1 MKNAST
7 LLKKYIKKG
16 GAFYA
21 YAVVTL
27 ATGEKLTLTSDRDF
41 MISPNSYTEQ
51 GGSDGF
57 PLGAAVSKTITLTI
71 DNIDERYSKYDFYYA
86 RIALYTETQ
95 YTEAYKDYQTLRDIN
110 NDVIKDVENDPIL
123 TFEPHIEKMQ
133 EGVFTVLN
141 PVAIG
146 DVIELT
152 AYDDMWKSDRTFST
166 QLTYPT
172 TALQLLQEVCTSC
185 GMVLGSPTFRNSDF
199 SISSAPGKT
208 TGRKIIGYIAQLAC
222 GNAVIQNGMLTIK
235 THDFS
240 AFSGIT
246 DSTKPE
252 SLKED
257 SGYHIFEDFASD
269 PDIDTD
275 NVVITGIS
283 TEVESKTGGDA
294 ETVISGT
301 DDYCIK
307 ITNPLIKGKEQT
319 VVNSIGEILVGVT
332 LRKFS
337 GDFFPN
343 PTVEFMDL
351 ACVVDR
357 KDKVYRTI
365 VTTHEFSY
373 LGGSSFSCDINSP
386 ERQAG
391 EYYSEAAEI
400 YNGIKK
406 DVASN
411 KNNISNMQ
419 NAIELLNTTLEN
431 AAGMYESN
439 AKQPDGSVVSF
450 IHDKPTLAESK
461 VVIKVTAEA
470 IGLSNDGGKTYPY
483 GIILTGDLIA
493 RILYTVGINADYI
506 NAGTITGDRISGG
519 MITGTI
525 YRSSGENEGDGTK
538 RYLTIDS
545 GGIDF
550 GSSAY
555 NESEPK
561 SVLSSIKC
569 GGEFSGDNSLYVDQA
584 FHSNSIGG
592 YDGIIKFRMRDR
604 ATGKKYTAM
613 SLTRERQYKNL
624 NILSMNGRIY
634 VKDGGLDSDKN
645 QIKGGILW
653 EDNNG
658 RSNYGIG
665 PHQSGSYSSGNYC
678 DATQVWGALYCQ
690 SLLVS
695 GQKSRIV
702 DTDNYGTRAM
712 YCYEMASPIFGDIGE
727 AKLDESGKCAV
738 SIDDIF
744 SSVSDTNL
752 QYQVFLQKEGE
763 GDLWVAEKHPEYFL
777 ICGTPNLSFSWEVK
791 CRQSD
796 FKDLRMEEDI
806 SYMEKDNID
815 YEEEGNRVLM
825 DYLAIQEEI

>member
-7 LLKKYIKKG
+7 LLKKYIKTG

-86 RIALYTETQ
+86 RIALYTE
-95 YTEAYKDYQTLRDIN
+95 ADIDYQTLRDIN
-110 NDVIKDVENDPIL
+110 NDVVKDIKNDPIL
-123 TFEPHIEKMQ
+123 TIEPHVERMQ
-133 EGVFTVLN
+133 EGAFTVLE

-152 AYDDMWKSDRTFST
+152 AYDDMWKSDRTFTT

-199 SISSAPGKT
+199 SISSVPEKT

-252 SLKED
+252 SLQED
-257 SGYHIFEDFASD
+257 SGYHIFEDFSSD

-283 TEVESKTGGDA
+283 TEVESETGVDA

-319 VVNSIGEILVGVT
+319 VINSIAEILVGVT

-365 VTTHEFSY
+365 VTTHEFEY
-373 LGGSSFSCDINSP
+373 LGGSKFSCDINSP
-386 ERQAG
+386 SRQAG

-406 DVASN
+406 DVANN
-411 KNNISNMQ
+411 KKNVANMQ

-439 AKQPDGSVVSF
+439 AKQEDGSVVSF

-519 MITGTI
+519 TITGTI
-525 YRSSGENEGDGTK
+525 YRSAGTNEGDGTK

-545 GGIDF
+545 AGIEF

-555 NESEPK
+555 NESKPK
-561 SVLSSIKC
+561 YKLSGIKC
-569 GGEFSGDNSLYVDQA
+569 GGEVTGDRTLYVDQY
-584 FHSNSIGG
+584 FDSSSSGG
-592 YDGIIKFRMRDR
+592 FSGNIKFRMIDKS
-604 ATGKKYTAM
+604 TLKKYTAM
-613 SLTRERQYKNL
+613 SLTRGVPNDKL

-645 QIKGGILW
+645 QIKGGVLW
-653 EDNNG
+653 EDDSH

-665 PHQSGSYSSGNYC
+665 PHQSTSYNSGNHC
-678 DATQVWGALYCQ
+678 DATQVWGALYCE

-695 GQKSRIV
+695 GYKKRIV
-702 DTDNYGTRAM
+702 ETDNYGTRSM

-727 AKLDESGKCAV
+727 AKLDESGKCAI

-791 CRQSD
+791 CRQTD
-796 FKDLRMEEDI
+796 FKDIRMEEDI
-806 SYMEKDNID
+806 SYVEEDNID

>member
-7 LLKKYIKKG
+7 LLKKYIKTG

-51 GGSDGF
+51 DGSDGF
-57 PLGAAVSKTITLTI
+57 PLGVAVSKTITLTI

-86 RIALYTETQ
+86 RIALH
-95 YTEAYKDYQTLRDIN
+95 TEADIDYQTLRDIN
-110 NDVIKDVENDPIL
+110 NDVVKDIENDPIL
-123 TFEPHIEKMQ
+123 TFEPHIERMQ

-172 TALQLLQEVCTSC
+172 TALQLLQEVCTFC

-199 SISSAPGKT
+199 SINSVPEKT

-257 SGYHIFEDFASD
+257 SGYHIFEDFSSD

-283 TEVESKTGGDA
+283 TEVESETGGDA

-307 ITNPLIKGKEQT
+307 ITNPLIRGKEQT
-319 VVNSIGEILVGVT
+319 VVNSIAEILVGVT
-332 LRKFS
+332 LRRFS

-365 VTTHEFSY
+365 VTTHEFEY
-373 LGGSSFSCDINSP
+373 LGGSKFSCDINSP
-386 ERQAG
+386 SRQAG

-439 AKQPDGSVVSF
+439 VKQEDGSVVSF

-506 NAGTITGDRISGG
+506 ISGRISSKTGKVFFDLDNNVLSCNKIVSSEDGTSSDITSVIGASYVGGDTDTSGYKVHGLNTFHPGMSRYGIVIQPGNNDEIPTIITGGDSFSVKTRRNKSSDIRSGG
-519 MITGTI
+519 MQLTKNGYMFLAGGCSDSLFSDSWIESNANNSQYGNIVIQPRYTISGSTYKSNGMVNINGPVNMRGSNFSITGNLTV
-525 YRSSGENEGDGTK
+525 SGSKN
-538 RYLTIDS
+538 R
-545 GGIDF
+545 
-550 GSSAY
+550 
-555 NESEPK
+555 
-561 SVLSSIKC
+561 V
-569 GGEFSGDNSLYVDQA
+569 VD
-584 FHSNSIGG
+584 
-592 YDGIIKFRMRDR
+592 
-604 ATGKKYTAM
+604 T
-613 SLTRERQYKNL
+613 E
-624 NILSMNGRIY
+624 
-634 VKDGGLDSDKN
+634 
-645 QIKGGILW
+645 
-653 EDNNG
+653 
-658 RSNYGIG
+658 NYGKR
-665 PHQSGSYSSGNYC
+665 
-678 DATQVWGALYCQ
+678 
-690 SLLVS
+690 LL
-695 GQKSRIV
+695 
-702 DTDNYGTRAM
+702 N
-712 YCYEMASPIFGDIGE
+712 CYETPSPMFGDVGE
-727 AKLDESGKCAV
+727 GITDDSGKCYIN
-738 SIDDIF
+738 IDPIF
-744 SSVSDTNL
+744 LETIANGCK
-752 QYQVFLQKEGE
+752 YQVFLQKNGE
-763 GDLWVAEKHPEYFL
+763 GDIWVEERYQTYFVVR
-777 ICGTPNLSFSWEVK
+777 GTANLKFSWEIK
-791 CRQSD
+791 ALQKEYEYERINQYSA
-796 FKDLRMEEDI
+796 EEDGT
-806 SYMEKDNID
+806 ID
-815 YEEEGNRVLM
+815 YGDIGVMMYQEYLEEMQVEV
-825 DYLAIQEEI
+825 

>member
-27 ATGEKLTLTSDRDF
+27 STGEKLTLTSDRDF

-57 PLGAAVSKTITLTI
+57 PLGVAVSKTITLTI

-86 RIALYTETQ
+86 RIALYTE
-95 YTEAYKDYQTLRDIN
+95 ADIDYQTL
-110 NDVIKDVENDPIL
+110 
-123 TFEPHIEKMQ
+123 EPHIERMQ

-199 SISSAPGKT
+199 SISSAPEKT

-252 SLKED
+252 SLKAD
-257 SGYHIFEDFASD
+257 SGYHIFEDFSTD

-283 TEVESKTGGDA
+283 TEVESETGGEA

-307 ITNPLIKGKEQT
+307 ITNPLIKGKEQA
-319 VVNSIGEILVGVT
+319 VVNSIAELLVGVT

-439 AKQPDGSVVSF
+439 SKQPDGSVVSF

-506 NAGTITGDRISGG
+506 ISGK
-519 MITGTI
+519 I
-525 YRSSGENEGDGTK
+525 SSKNGAVYFDLDNNE
-538 RYLTIDS
+538 I
-545 GGIDF
+545 
-550 GSSAY
+550 AC
-555 NESEPK
+555 
-561 SVLSSIKC
+561 SSIVQPGKYIIN
-569 GGEFSGDNSLYVDQA
+569 GVTYQNLRVEFQRAKYEQNFEYGIA
-584 FHSNSIGG
+584 FSKKDAAE
-592 YDGIIKFRMRDR
+592 DGIII
-604 ATGKKYTAM
+604 TPAM
-613 SLTRERQYKNL
+613 SNSDVNK
-624 NILSMNGRIY
+624 ISF
-634 VKDGGLDSDKN
+634 GGSGL
-645 QIKGGILW
+645 QINYEGSAKGQMKFEKPSEPSSSIITTLGGIKIGFPK
-653 EDNNG
+653 NN
-658 RSNYGIG
+658 SMM
-665 PHQSGSYSSGNYC
+665 
-678 DATQVWGALYCQ
+678 
-690 SLLVS
+690 
-695 GQKSRIV
+695 IV
-702 DTDNYGTRAM
+702 DTYYACLQVNSGGAINMNQNGVNIGGKTVTCTGKFVVNGTKNRNVKTEDYGDRLQ
-712 YCYEMASPIFGDIGE
+712 YCYEMASPYFGDIGQG
-727 AKLDESGKCAV
+727 KTDENGYAY
-738 SIDDIF
+738 IDISDIF
-744 SSVSDTNL
+744 SETVRTDL
-752 QYQVFLQKEGE
+752 QYQVFLQKEGN
-763 GDLWVAEKHPEYFL
+763 GDIWIEEKEPTYF
-777 ICGTPNLSFSWEVK
+777 CVKGTPNLDFAWEIK
-791 CRQSD
+791 AKQ
-796 FKDLRMEEDI
+796 K
-806 SYMEKDNID
+806 D
-815 YEEEGNRVLM
+815 YEFERLEMNDTDPELSEPNYEKEGQSLVEEYINSTEVV
-825 DYLAIQEEI
+825 EI

>member
-7 LLKKYIKKG
+7 LLKKYIKTG

-86 RIALYTETQ
+86 RIALYTE
-95 YTEAYKDYQTLRDIN
+95 ADIDYQTLRDIN
-110 NDVIKDVENDPIL
+110 NDVVKDIENDPIL
-123 TFEPHIEKMQ
+123 TIEPHIERMQ
-133 EGVFTVLN
+133 EGVFTVLE

-152 AYDDMWKSDRTFST
+152 AYDDMWKSDRTFTT

-199 SISSAPGKT
+199 SISSVPEKT

-257 SGYHIFEDFASD
+257 SGYHIFEDFSSD

-283 TEVESKTGGDA
+283 TEAESETGGDA

-319 VVNSIGEILVGVT
+319 VVNSIAEILVGVT

-365 VTTHEFSY
+365 VTTHEFAY

-386 ERQAG
+386 SRQAG

-406 DVASN
+406 DVANN
-411 KNNISNMQ
+411 KKNVANMQ

-439 AKQPDGSVVSF
+439 VKQPDGSVVSF

-506 NAGTITGDRISGG
+506 ISGKISSKNG
-519 MITGTI
+519 IVYFDLDNNEIACSSIVQPGKYIINGVTYQNLRVEFQRAKYEQNFEYGVAFSKKDATDDGVIITPAMSDSEANKISFGG
-525 YRSSGENEGDGTK
+525 SGLSLKYGSGRNGQIRFQKPSDGTSGVLGGINIGFSTK
-538 RYLTIDS
+538 NNSMVIVDTYYAGIQVDS
-545 GGIDF
+545 GGAVSMNKD
-550 GSSAY
+550 G
-555 NESEPK
+555 
-561 SVLSSIKC
+561 VR
-569 GGEFSGDNSLYVDQA
+569 
-584 FHSNSIGG
+584 IGG
-592 YDGIIKFRMRDR
+592 KTVTCAGKFVVNGTKNRNVKTKDYGDR
-604 ATGKKYTAM
+604 
-613 SLTRERQYKNL
+613 LQ
-624 NILSMNGRIY
+624 
-634 VKDGGLDSDKN
+634 
-645 QIKGGILW
+645 
-653 EDNNG
+653 
-658 RSNYGIG
+658 
-665 PHQSGSYSSGNYC
+665 
-678 DATQVWGALYCQ
+678 
-690 SLLVS
+690 
-695 GQKSRIV
+695 
-702 DTDNYGTRAM
+702 
-712 YCYEMASPIFGDIGE
+712 YCYEMASPYFGDIGQG
-727 AKLDESGKCAV
+727 KTDENGYAY
-738 SIDDIF
+738 IDISDIF
-744 SSVSDTNL
+744 SETVRTDL
-752 QYQVFLQKEGE
+752 QYQVFLQKEGNGDIWIEEKEPTYFCVKGSPNLDFAWEIKAKQKDYEFERLEINDTDSEFGEPNYEKE
-763 GDLWVAEKHPEYFL
+763 GQSLIEEYINSTEVAE
-777 ICGTPNLSFSWEVK
+777 I
-791 CRQSD
+791 
-796 FKDLRMEEDI
+796 
-806 SYMEKDNID
+806 
-815 YEEEGNRVLM
+815 
-825 DYLAIQEEI
+825 

>member
-1 MKNAST
+1 MKNASS
-7 LLKKYIKKG
+7 LLKKYIKTG

-57 PLGAAVSKTITLTI
+57 PLGVAVSKTITLTI

-86 RIALYTETQ
+86 RIALYTE
-95 YTEAYKDYQTLRDIN
+95 ADIDYQTLRDIN
-110 NDVIKDVENDPIL
+110 
-123 TFEPHIEKMQ
+123 FEPHIERMQ

-185 GMVLGSPTFRNSDF
+185 GMVLGSPIFRNSDF
-199 SISSAPGKT
+199 SISSAPEKT

-257 SGYHIFEDFASD
+257 SGYHIFEDFSSD

-283 TEVESKTGGDA
+283 TEVESETGGEA

-319 VVNSIGEILVGVT
+319 VVNSIAEILVGVT
-332 LRKFS
+332 LRRFS

-351 ACVVDR
+351 ACVIDR

-506 NAGTITGDRISGG
+506 ISGK
-519 MITGTI
+519 I
-525 YRSSGENEGDGTK
+525 SSKNGAVYFDLDNNE
-538 RYLTIDS
+538 I
-545 GGIDF
+545 
-550 GSSAY
+550 AC
-555 NESEPK
+555 
-561 SVLSSIKC
+561 SSIVQPGKYIIN
-569 GGEFSGDNSLYVDQA
+569 GVTYQNLRVEFQRATWEQNFEYGIA
-584 FHSNSIGG
+584 FSKKDAPE
-592 YDGIIKFRMRDR
+592 DGIII
-604 ATGKKYTAM
+604 TPAM
-613 SLTRERQYKNL
+613 SDRDVNK
-624 NILSMNGRIY
+624 ISF
-634 VKDGGLDSDKN
+634 GGSGL
-645 QIKGGILW
+645 QINYEGSAKGQMKFEKPSEPSSSIITTLGGIKIGFPK
-653 EDNNG
+653 NN
-658 RSNYGIG
+658 SMM
-665 PHQSGSYSSGNYC
+665 
-678 DATQVWGALYCQ
+678 
-690 SLLVS
+690 
-695 GQKSRIV
+695 IV
-702 DTDNYGTRAM
+702 DTYYACLQVNSGGAITMNQNGVNIGGKTVTCTGKFVVNGTKNRNVKTEYYGDRLQ
-712 YCYEMASPIFGDIGE
+712 YCYEMASPYFGDIGQ
-727 AKLDESGKCAV
+727 GKTDGNGYAY
-738 SIDDIF
+738 IDISDIF
-744 SSVSDTNL
+744 SETVRTDL
-752 QYQVFLQKEGE
+752 QYQVFLQKEGN
-763 GDLWVAEKHPEYFL
+763 GDIWIEEKEPTYF
-777 ICGTPNLSFSWEVK
+777 CVKGTPNLEFAWEIK
-791 CRQSD
+791 AKQ
-796 FKDLRMEEDI
+796 K
-806 SYMEKDNID
+806 D
-815 YEEEGNRVLM
+815 YEFERLEINDTDPELGEPNYEKEGQSLIEEYINSTEVV
-825 DYLAIQEEI
+825 EI

>member
-1 MKNAST
+1 MKNASA
-7 LLKKYIKKG
+7 LLKKYIKTG

-57 PLGAAVSKTITLTI
+57 PLGVAVSKTITLTI

-86 RIALYTETQ
+86 RIALYTE
-95 YTEAYKDYQTLRDIN
+95 ADIDYQTLRDIN

-123 TFEPHIEKMQ
+123 TFEPHIERMQ

-199 SISSAPGKT
+199 SISSAPEKT

-283 TEVESKTGGDA
+283 TEVESETGGEA

-307 ITNPLIKGKEQT
+307 ITNPLIKGKEQI
-319 VVNSIGEILVGVT
+319 VVNSIAEILVGVT

-365 VTTHEFSY
+365 VTTHEFLY

-411 KNNISNMQ
+411 KKNVDNMQ
-419 NAIELLNTTLEN
+419 KAIELLNTTLEN

-506 NAGTITGDRISGG
+506 ISGK
-519 MITGTI
+519 I
-525 YRSSGENEGDGTK
+525 SSKNGAVYFDLDNNE
-538 RYLTIDS
+538 I
-545 GGIDF
+545 
-550 GSSAY
+550 AC
-555 NESEPK
+555 
-561 SVLSSIKC
+561 SSIVQPGKYIIN
-569 GGEFSGDNSLYVDQA
+569 GVTYQNLRVEFQ
-584 FHSNSIGG
+584 
-592 YDGIIKFRMRDR
+592 R
-604 ATGKKYTAM
+604 AKY
-613 SLTRERQYKNL
+613 EQNF
-624 NILSMNGRIY
+624 
-634 VKDGGLDSDKN
+634 
-645 QIKGGILW
+645 
-653 EDNNG
+653 E
-658 RSNYGIG
+658 
-665 PHQSGSYSSGNYC
+665 
-678 DATQVWGALYCQ
+678 
-690 SLLVS
+690 
-695 GQKSRIV
+695 
-702 DTDNYGTRAM
+702 
-712 YCYEMASPIFGDIGE
+712 
-727 AKLDESGKCAV
+727 
-738 SIDDIF
+738 
-744 SSVSDTNL
+744 
-752 QYQVFLQKEGE
+752 
-763 GDLWVAEKHPEYFL
+763 
-777 ICGTPNLSFSWEVK
+777 
-791 CRQSD
+791 
-796 FKDLRMEEDI
+796 
-806 SYMEKDNID
+806 
-815 YEEEGNRVLM
+815 
-825 DYLAIQEEI
+825 

>member
-1 MKNAST
+1 MKNASA
-7 LLKKYIKKG
+7 LLKKYIKTG

-57 PLGAAVSKTITLTI
+57 PLGVAVSKTITLTI

-86 RIALYTETQ
+86 RIALYTE
-95 YTEAYKDYQTLRDIN
+95 ADIDYQTL
-110 NDVIKDVENDPIL
+110 
-123 TFEPHIEKMQ
+123 EPHIERMQ

-199 SISSAPGKT
+199 SISSAPEKT

-283 TEVESKTGGDA
+283 TEVESETGGEA

-319 VVNSIGEILVGVT
+319 VVNSIAEILVGVT

-406 DVASN
+406 DVVIN

-506 NAGTITGDRISGG
+506 ISGK
-519 MITGTI
+519 I
-525 YRSSGENEGDGTK
+525 SSKNGIVYFDLDNNE
-538 RYLTIDS
+538 I
-545 GGIDF
+545 
-550 GSSAY
+550 AC
-555 NESEPK
+555 
-561 SVLSSIKC
+561 SSIVQPGKYIVN
-569 GGEFSGDNSLYVDQA
+569 GVAYQNLRVEFQRAKYEQNFEYGIA
-584 FHSNSIGG
+584 FSKKDAPE
-592 YDGIIKFRMRDR
+592 DGIIITPAMSNSDVNKISFGGSGLQINYDGSAKGQLKFEKPSEKPPSLITTLGGIKVGFTKNNSMMVVDTYY
-604 ATGKKYTAM
+604 ACLQLNSGGAITMNQNGVNIGGKTVTCTGKFVVNGT
-613 SLTRERQYKNL
+613 KNR
-624 NILSMNGRIY
+624 N
-634 VKDGGLDSDKN
+634 VKT
-645 QIKGGILW
+645 
-653 EDNNG
+653 ED
-658 RSNYGIG
+658 YGDRL
-665 PHQSGSYSSGNYC
+665 Q
-678 DATQVWGALYCQ
+678 
-690 SLLVS
+690 
-695 GQKSRIV
+695 
-702 DTDNYGTRAM
+702 
-712 YCYEMASPIFGDIGE
+712 YCYEMASPYFGDIGQ
-727 AKLDESGKCAV
+727 GKTDGNGYAY
-738 SIDDIF
+738 IDISDIF
-744 SSVSDTNL
+744 SETVRTDL
-752 QYQVFLQKEGE
+752 QYQVFLQKEGN
-763 GDLWVAEKHPEYFL
+763 GDIWIEEKEPTYF
-777 ICGTPNLSFSWEVK
+777 CVKGTPNLEFAWEIK
-791 CRQSD
+791 AKQKGYEFERLEMNDTDSEFGEPNYEKEGQS
-796 FKDLRMEEDI
+796 LIEEYI
-806 SYMEKDNID
+806 NSTE
-815 YEEEGNRVLM
+815 VV
-825 DYLAIQEEI
+825 EI

>member
-7 LLKKYIKKG
+7 LLKKYIKTG

-57 PLGAAVSKTITLTI
+57 PLGVAVSKTITLTI

-86 RIALYTETQ
+86 RIALYTE
-95 YTEAYKDYQTLRDIN
+95 ADIDYQTHRDIS
-110 NDVIKDVENDPIL
+110 NDVAKDVENDPIL
-123 TFEPHIEKMQ
+123 TFEPHIERMQ

-199 SISSAPGKT
+199 SISSAPEKT

-240 AFSGIT
+240 AFSSIT
-246 DSTKPE
+246 DNTKPE

-257 SGYHIFEDFASD
+257 SGYHIFEDFPSD

-283 TEVESKTGGDA
+283 TEVESETGGEA

-319 VVNSIGEILVGVT
+319 VVNSIAELLVGVK

-411 KNNISNMQ
+411 KKNVDNMQ
-419 NAIELLNTTLEN
+419 KAIELLNTTLEN
-431 AAGMYESN
+431 ASGMYESN

-506 NAGTITGDRISGG
+506 ISGK
-519 MITGTI
+519 I
-525 YRSSGENEGDGTK
+525 SSKNGAVYFDLDNNE
-538 RYLTIDS
+538 I
-545 GGIDF
+545 
-550 GSSAY
+550 AC
-555 NESEPK
+555 
-561 SVLSSIKC
+561 SSIVQPGKYIIN
-569 GGEFSGDNSLYVDQA
+569 GVTYQNLRVEFQRATWEQNFEYGIA
-584 FHSNSIGG
+584 FSKKDAPE
-592 YDGIIKFRMRDR
+592 DGIII
-604 ATGKKYTAM
+604 TPAM
-613 SLTRERQYKNL
+613 SDRDVNK
-624 NILSMNGRIY
+624 ISF
-634 VKDGGLDSDKN
+634 GGSGL
-645 QIKGGILW
+645 QINYEGSAKGQMKFEKPSEPSSSIITTLGGIKIGFPK
-653 EDNNG
+653 NN
-658 RSNYGIG
+658 SMM
-665 PHQSGSYSSGNYC
+665 
-678 DATQVWGALYCQ
+678 
-690 SLLVS
+690 
-695 GQKSRIV
+695 IV
-702 DTDNYGTRAM
+702 DTYYACLQVNSGGAITMNQNGVNIGGKTVTCTGKFVVNGTKNRNVKTEYYGDRLQ
-712 YCYEMASPIFGDIGE
+712 YCYEMASPYFGDIGQ
-727 AKLDESGKCAV
+727 GKTDGNGYAY
-738 SIDDIF
+738 IDISDIF
-744 SSVSDTNL
+744 SETVRTDL
-752 QYQVFLQKEGE
+752 QYQVFLQKEGN
-763 GDLWVAEKHPEYFL
+763 GDIWIEEKEPTYF
-777 ICGTPNLSFSWEVK
+777 CVKGTPNLEFAWEIK
-791 CRQSD
+791 AKQ
-796 FKDLRMEEDI
+796 K
-806 SYMEKDNID
+806 D
-815 YEEEGNRVLM
+815 YEFERLEINDTDPELGEPNYEKEGQSLIEEYINSTEVV
-825 DYLAIQEEI
+825 EI

>member
-7 LLKKYIKKG
+7 LLKRYIKTG

-27 ATGEKLTLTSDRDF
+27 ATGEKLTLTSDNDF

-86 RIALYTETQ
+86 RIALYTE
-95 YTEAYKDYQTLRDIN
+95 ADIDYQTLRDIN
-110 NDVIKDVENDPIL
+110 NDVVKDIENDPIL
-123 TFEPHIEKMQ
+123 TIEPHIERMQ
-133 EGVFTVLN
+133 EGVFTVLE

-152 AYDDMWKSDRTFST
+152 AYDDMWKSDRTFTT

-199 SISSAPGKT
+199 SISSVPEKT

-252 SLKED
+252 SLQED
-257 SGYHIFEDFASD
+257 SGYHIFEDFSSD

-283 TEVESKTGGDA
+283 TEVESETGGDA

-319 VVNSIGEILVGVT
+319 VVNSIAEILVGVT

-365 VTTHEFSY
+365 VTTHEFEY
-373 LGGSSFSCDINSP
+373 LGGSKFSCDINSP
-386 ERQAG
+386 SRQAG
-391 EYYSEAAEI
+391 EYYSEAAGI

-406 DVASN
+406 DVANN
-411 KNNISNMQ
+411 KKNVANMQ

-439 AKQPDGSVVSF
+439 VKQSDGSVVSF

-506 NAGTITGDRISGG
+506 NSGTITGDRISGG

-525 YRSSGENEGDGTK
+525 YRSSGVNEGDGTK
-538 RYLTIDS
+538 RYLTLDS
-545 GGIDF
+545 AGIEF
-550 GSSAY
+550 GSSQY

-561 SVLSSIKC
+561 YKLSRIKC
-569 GGEFSGDNSLYVDQA
+569 GGEVTGDTTLYVDQY
-584 FHSNSIGG
+584 FDSSSYGG
-592 YDGIIKFRMRDR
+592 SDGKISFRMLDK
-604 ATGKKYTAM
+604 ATGKNYTAM
-613 SLTRERQYKNL
+613 SLSRERLNSKL
-624 NILSMNGRIY
+624 NILSMKGRIY
-634 VKDGGLDSDKN
+634 VKDGGLDSDKS
-645 QIKGGILW
+645 QIKGGVLW
-653 EDNNG
+653 EDNDG
-658 RSNYGIG
+658 RSKYGIG
-665 PHQSGSYSSGNYC
+665 PHQSTSYSSGNHC
-678 DATQVWGALYCQ
+678 DATQVWGALYCE

-695 GQKSRIV
+695 GYKKRIV
-702 DTDNYGTRAM
+702 ETDNYGTRSM

-727 AKLDESGKCAV
+727 AKLDESGKCAI

-777 ICGTPNLSFSWEVK
+777 ICGTPNLSFSWEIK
-791 CRQSD
+791 CRQTD
-796 FKDLRMEEDI
+796 FKDIRMEEDI
-806 SYMEKDNID
+806 TYLERDNID

>member
-1 MKNAST
+1 MKNASA
-7 LLKKYIKKG
+7 LLKKYIKTG

-57 PLGAAVSKTITLTI
+57 PLGVAVSKTITLTI

-86 RIALYTETQ
+86 RIALYTE
-95 YTEAYKDYQTLRDIN
+95 ADIDYQTLRDIN
-110 NDVIKDVENDPIL
+110 NDVVKDIENDPIL
-123 TFEPHIEKMQ
+123 TFEPHIERMQ

-199 SISSAPGKT
+199 SISSAPEKT

-257 SGYHIFEDFASD
+257 SGYHIFEDFPSD

-283 TEVESKTGGDA
+283 TEVESETGGEA

-319 VVNSIGEILVGVT
+319 VVNSIAELLVGVT

-411 KNNISNMQ
+411 KKNVDNMQ
-419 NAIELLNTTLEN
+419 KAIELLNTTLEN

-506 NAGTITGDRISGG
+506 ISGK
-519 MITGTI
+519 I
-525 YRSSGENEGDGTK
+525 SSKNGAVYFDLDNNE
-538 RYLTIDS
+538 I
-545 GGIDF
+545 
-550 GSSAY
+550 AC
-555 NESEPK
+555 
-561 SVLSSIKC
+561 SSIVQPGKYIIN
-569 GGEFSGDNSLYVDQA
+569 GVTYQNLRVEFQRATWEQNFEYGIA
-584 FHSNSIGG
+584 FSKKDAPE
-592 YDGIIKFRMRDR
+592 DGIII
-604 ATGKKYTAM
+604 TPAM
-613 SLTRERQYKNL
+613 SDRDVNK
-624 NILSMNGRIY
+624 ISF
-634 VKDGGLDSDKN
+634 GGSGL
-645 QIKGGILW
+645 QINYEGSAKGQMKFEKPSEPSSSIITTLGGIKIGFPK
-653 EDNNG
+653 NN
-658 RSNYGIG
+658 SMM
-665 PHQSGSYSSGNYC
+665 
-678 DATQVWGALYCQ
+678 
-690 SLLVS
+690 
-695 GQKSRIV
+695 IV
-702 DTDNYGTRAM
+702 DTYYACLQVNSGGAITMNQNGVNIGGKTVTCTGKFVVNGTKNRNVKTEDYGDRLQ
-712 YCYEMASPIFGDIGE
+712 YCYEMASPYFGDIGQ
-727 AKLDESGKCAV
+727 GKTDGNGYAY
-738 SIDDIF
+738 IDISDIF
-744 SSVSDTNL
+744 SETVRTDL
-752 QYQVFLQKEGE
+752 QYQVFLQKEGN
-763 GDLWVAEKHPEYFL
+763 GDIWIEKKEPTYF
-777 ICGTPNLSFSWEVK
+777 CVKGTPNLEFSWEIK
-791 CRQSD
+791 ARQ
-796 FKDLRMEEDI
+796 K
-806 SYMEKDNID
+806 D
-815 YEEEGNRVLM
+815 YEFERLEMNGTDSEFGEPNYEKEGQNLIEEYINSTEVV
-825 DYLAIQEEI
+825 EI

>member
-1 MKNAST
+1 MKNASA

-57 PLGAAVSKTITLTI
+57 PLGVAVSKTITLTI

-86 RIALYTETQ
+86 RIALYTE
-95 YTEAYKDYQTLRDIN
+95 ADIDYQTL
-110 NDVIKDVENDPIL
+110 
-123 TFEPHIEKMQ
+123 EPHIERMQ

-199 SISSAPGKT
+199 SISSVPEKT

-257 SGYHIFEDFASD
+257 SGYHIFEDFSTD

-283 TEVESKTGGDA
+283 TEVES

-373 LGGSSFSCDINSP
+373 LGGSSFKCDINSP

-506 NAGTITGDRISGG
+506 NSGTITGDRISGG

-525 YRSSGENEGDGTK
+525 YRSSGTSVGDGSN

-550 GSSAY
+550 GSSNY
-555 NESEPK
+555 NESEP
-561 SVLSSIKC
+561 SRVNASIKC
-569 GGEFSGDNSLYVDQA
+569 GGESSNDRTMYIDRIFNTSYFSSGDGSVEFRVVDTNTQ
-584 FHSNSIGG
+584 
-592 YDGIIKFRMRDR
+592 
-604 ATGKKYTAM
+604 KKYTVM
-613 SLTRERQYKNL
+613 RLGREPNDKKL
-624 NILSMNGRIY
+624 SVLSMKGRIY
-634 VKDGGLDSDKN
+634 VKDGGLDSDKS
-645 QIKGGILW
+645 QIKGGVLW
-653 EDNNG
+653 EDDNG
-658 RSNYGIG
+658 KSNYGIG
-665 PHQSGSYSSGNYC
+665 PHQRTSHSSGNYC

-690 SLLVS
+690 SLFAS

-763 GDLWVAEKHPEYFL
+763 GDLWVAEKQPEYFL

-806 SYMEKDNID
+806 SYTEKDNID

>member
-1 MKNAST
+1 MKNASA
-7 LLKKYIKKG
+7 LLKKYIKTG

-51 GGSDGF
+51 GGNDGF
-57 PLGAAVSKTITLTI
+57 PLGVAVSKAITLTI
-71 DNIDERYSKYDFYYA
+71 DNIDGRYSKYDFYYA
-86 RIALYTETQ
+86 RIALYTE
-95 YTEAYKDYQTLRDIN
+95 ADIDYQTLRDIN
-110 NDVIKDVENDPIL
+110 
-123 TFEPHIEKMQ
+123 FEPHIERMQ
-133 EGVFTVLN
+133 EGVFTVLD

-185 GMVLGSPTFRNSDF
+185 GMVLGSPIFRNSDF
-199 SISSAPGKT
+199 SISSAPEKT

-240 AFSGIT
+240 AFSSIT

-257 SGYHIFEDFASD
+257 SGYHIFEDFSSD

-283 TEVESKTGGDA
+283 TEVESETGGEA

-411 KNNISNMQ
+411 KKNVDNMQ
-419 NAIELLNTTLEN
+419 KAIELLNTTLEN

-506 NAGTITGDRISGG
+506 ISGK
-519 MITGTI
+519 I
-525 YRSSGENEGDGTK
+525 SSKNGAVYFDLDNNE
-538 RYLTIDS
+538 I
-545 GGIDF
+545 
-550 GSSAY
+550 AC
-555 NESEPK
+555 
-561 SVLSSIKC
+561 SSIVQPGKYIVN
-569 GGEFSGDNSLYVDQA
+569 GVTYQNLRVEFQRATWEQNFEYGIA
-584 FHSNSIGG
+584 FSKKDAPE
-592 YDGIIKFRMRDR
+592 DGIII
-604 ATGKKYTAM
+604 TPAM
-613 SLTRERQYKNL
+613 SDRDVNK
-624 NILSMNGRIY
+624 ISF
-634 VKDGGLDSDKN
+634 GGSGL
-645 QIKGGILW
+645 QINYEGSAKGQMKFEKPSEPSSSIITTLGGIKIGFPK
-653 EDNNG
+653 NN
-658 RSNYGIG
+658 SMM
-665 PHQSGSYSSGNYC
+665 
-678 DATQVWGALYCQ
+678 
-690 SLLVS
+690 
-695 GQKSRIV
+695 IV
-702 DTDNYGTRAM
+702 DTYYACLQVNSGGAINMNQNGVNIGGKTVTCTGKFVVNGTKNRNVKTEYYGDRLQ
-712 YCYEMASPIFGDIGE
+712 YCYEMASPYFGDIGQ
-727 AKLDESGKCAV
+727 GKTDGNGYAY
-738 SIDDIF
+738 IDISDIF
-744 SSVSDTNL
+744 SETVRTDL
-752 QYQVFLQKEGE
+752 QYQVFLQKEGN
-763 GDLWVAEKHPEYFL
+763 GDIWIEEKEPTYF
-777 ICGTPNLSFSWEVK
+777 CVKGTPNLEFAWEIK
-791 CRQSD
+791 AKQ
-796 FKDLRMEEDI
+796 K
-806 SYMEKDNID
+806 D
-815 YEEEGNRVLM
+815 YEFERLEINDTDSEFGEPNYEKEGQSLIEEYINSTEVV
-825 DYLAIQEEI
+825 EI

>member
-7 LLKKYIKKG
+7 LLKKYIKTG

-57 PLGAAVSKTITLTI
+57 PLGVAVSKTITLTI

-86 RIALYTETQ
+86 RIALYTE
-95 YTEAYKDYQTLRDIN
+95 ADIDYQTLRYIN
-110 NDVIKDVENDPIL
+110 NDVVKDVENDPIL
-123 TFEPHIEKMQ
+123 TFEPHIERMQ

-172 TALQLLQEVCTSC
+172 TALQLLQEVCTFC
-185 GMVLGSPTFRNSDF
+185 GMVLGSPIFRNSDF
-199 SISSAPGKT
+199 SISSAPEKT

-257 SGYHIFEDFASD
+257 SGYHIFEDFPSD

-283 TEVESKTGGDA
+283 TEVESETGGEA

-319 VVNSIGEILVGVT
+319 VVNSIAEILVGVT

-411 KNNISNMQ
+411 KKNVDNMQ
-419 NAIELLNTTLEN
+419 KAIELLNTTLEN

-461 VVIKVTAEA
+461 VVIKVTSEA

-506 NAGTITGDRISGG
+506 ISGK
-519 MITGTI
+519 I
-525 YRSSGENEGDGTK
+525 SSKNGAVYFDLDNNE
-538 RYLTIDS
+538 I
-545 GGIDF
+545 
-550 GSSAY
+550 AC
-555 NESEPK
+555 
-561 SVLSSIKC
+561 SSIVQPGKYIIN
-569 GGEFSGDNSLYVDQA
+569 GVTYQNLRVEFQRATWEQNFEYGIA
-584 FHSNSIGG
+584 FSKKDAPE
-592 YDGIIKFRMRDR
+592 DGIII
-604 ATGKKYTAM
+604 TPAM
-613 SLTRERQYKNL
+613 SDRDVNK
-624 NILSMNGRIY
+624 ISF
-634 VKDGGLDSDKN
+634 GGSGL
-645 QIKGGILW
+645 QINYEGSAKGQMKFEKPSEPSSSIITTLGGIKIGFPK
-653 EDNNG
+653 NN
-658 RSNYGIG
+658 SMM
-665 PHQSGSYSSGNYC
+665 
-678 DATQVWGALYCQ
+678 
-690 SLLVS
+690 
-695 GQKSRIV
+695 IV
-702 DTDNYGTRAM
+702 DTYYACLQVNSGGAITMNQNGVNIGGKTVTCTGKFVVNGTKNRNVKTEDYGDRLQ
-712 YCYEMASPIFGDIGE
+712 YCYEMASPYFGDIGQ
-727 AKLDESGKCAV
+727 GKTDGNGYAYIDV
-738 SIDDIF
+738 SDIF
-744 SSVSDTNL
+744 SETVRTDL
-752 QYQVFLQKEGE
+752 QYQVFLQKEGN
-763 GDLWVAEKHPEYFL
+763 GDIWIEEKEPTYF
-777 ICGTPNLSFSWEVK
+777 CVKGTPNLEFAWEIK
-791 CRQSD
+791 AKQKGYEFERLEMNDTDSEFGEPNYEKEGQS
-796 FKDLRMEEDI
+796 LIEEYI
-806 SYMEKDNID
+806 NSTE
-815 YEEEGNRVLM
+815 VV
-825 DYLAIQEEI
+825 EI

>member
-7 LLKKYIKKG
+7 LLKKYIKTG

-86 RIALYTETQ
+86 RIALYTE
-95 YTEAYKDYQTLRDIN
+95 ADIDYQTLRDIN
-110 NDVIKDVENDPIL
+110 NDVVKDIENDPIL
-123 TFEPHIEKMQ
+123 TIEPHIERMQ
-133 EGVFTVLN
+133 EGVFTVLE

-152 AYDDMWKSDRTFST
+152 AYDDMWKSDRTFNT

-199 SISSAPGKT
+199 SISSVPEKA
-208 TGRKIIGYIAQLAC
+208 TGRKIIGYIAQIAC

-257 SGYHIFEDFASD
+257 SGYHIFEDFSSD

-283 TEVESKTGGDA
+283 TEAESETGGDA

-319 VVNSIGEILVGVT
+319 VVNSIAEILVGVT

-365 VTTHEFSY
+365 VTTHEFEY
-373 LGGSSFSCDINSP
+373 LGGSKFSCDINSP
-386 ERQAG
+386 SRQAG

-406 DVASN
+406 DVANN
-411 KNNISNMQ
+411 KKNVANMQ

-439 AKQPDGSVVSF
+439 VKQSDGSVVSF

-506 NAGTITGDRISGG
+506 ISGRISSKTGKVFFDLDNNVLSCNKIVSSEDGTSSDITSVIGASYVGGETDTSGYKVHGLNTFHPGMSRYGIVIQPGNNDKIPTIITGGDSFSVKTRRNKSSDIRSGG
-519 MITGTI
+519 MQL
-525 YRSSGENEGDGTK
+525 TK
-538 RYLTIDS
+538 NGYMLLAGGCSDS
-545 GGIDF
+545 LFSDSWIE
-550 GSSAY
+550 SNAY
-555 NESEPK
+555 NSQYGNIIIQPRYT
-561 SVLSSIKC
+561 I
-569 GGEFSGDNSLYVDQA
+569 SGST
-584 FHSNSIGG
+584 S
-592 YDGIIKFRMRDR
+592 
-604 ATGKKYTAM
+604 
-613 SLTRERQYKNL
+613 
-624 NILSMNGRIY
+624 
-634 VKDGGLDSDKN
+634 
-645 QIKGGILW
+645 
-653 EDNNG
+653 
-658 RSNYGIG
+658 RSNGMVNING
-665 PHQSGSYSSGNYC
+665 AVNMHSSNVSISGNLTVSGSKNR
-678 DATQVWGALYCQ
+678 A
-690 SLLVS
+690 
-695 GQKSRIV
+695 V
-702 DTDNYGTRAM
+702 DTENYGKRLLN
-712 YCYEMASPIFGDIGE
+712 CYETPSPMFGDVGE
-727 AKLDESGKCAV
+727 GITDDSGKCYIN
-738 SIDDIF
+738 IDPIF
-744 SSVSDTNL
+744 LETIANGCK
-752 QYQVFLQKEGE
+752 YQVFLQKNGE
-763 GDLWVAEKHPEYFL
+763 GDIWVEERYQTYF
-777 ICGTPNLSFSWEVK
+777 IVRGTANLKFSWEIKALQKEYEYERINQYSV
-791 CRQSD
+791 
-796 FKDLRMEEDI
+796 EDDG
-806 SYMEKDNID
+806 MID
-815 YEEEGNRVLM
+815 YGDIGIMMYQEYLEEMQVEV
-825 DYLAIQEEI
+825 

>member
-86 RIALYTETQ
+86 RIALYTE
-95 YTEAYKDYQTLRDIN
+95 AYNDYQTLRDIN

-123 TFEPHIEKMQ
+123 TFDPHMERMQ

-185 GMVLGSPTFRNSDF
+185 GMVLGTPTFRNSDF

-319 VVNSIGEILVGVT
+319 VVNSIAEILVGAT

-373 LGGSSFSCDINSP
+373 LGGSSFKCDINSP

-506 NAGTITGDRISGG
+506 ISGRISSKTGKVFFDLDNNVLSCNKIVSSEDGTSSDITSVIGASYVGGSTDTSGYKVHGLNTFHPGMSRYGIVIQPGNNDEIPTIITG
-519 MITGTI
+519 
-525 YRSSGENEGDGTK
+525 GDSFSVKTRRDK
-538 RYLTIDS
+538 DSDIRS
-545 GGIDF
+545 GGIQLTKNGYMLLAGGCGDSLF
-550 GSSAY
+550 NDSWIESNAY
-555 NESEPK
+555 NSQYGNIIIQPRYTISGSTSISNGMVNINGPVNMHSSNVSISGSLTVSGSKNRAVDTESYGKRLLNCYETP
-561 SVLSSIKC
+561 SPM
-569 GGEFSGDNSLYVDQA
+569 FGDV
-584 FHSNSIGG
+584 G
-592 YDGIIKFRMRDR
+592 DGI
-604 ATGKKYTAM
+604 
-613 SLTRERQYKNL
+613 
-624 NILSMNGRIY
+624 
-634 VKDGGLDSDKN
+634 
-645 QIKGGILW
+645 
-653 EDNNG
+653 
-658 RSNYGIG
+658 
-665 PHQSGSYSSGNYC
+665 
-678 DATQVWGALYCQ
+678 
-690 SLLVS
+690 
-695 GQKSRIV
+695 
-702 DTDNYGTRAM
+702 TDN
-712 YCYEMASPIFGDIGE
+712 
-727 AKLDESGKCAV
+727 SGKCYIN
-738 SIDDIF
+738 IDPIF
-744 SSVSDTNL
+744 LETIASSCK
-752 QYQVFLQKEGE
+752 YQVFLQKNGE
-763 GDLWVAEKHPEYFL
+763 GDIWVEERCKTYF
-777 ICGTPNLSFSWEVK
+777 IVKGTANLKFSWEIKALQKEYEYERINQYSV
-791 CRQSD
+791 
-796 FKDLRMEEDI
+796 EEDNI
-806 SYMEKDNID
+806 ID
-815 YEEEGNRVLM
+815 YGDIGAMMYQKYLEEMQVEV
-825 DYLAIQEEI
+825 

>member
-7 LLKKYIKKG
+7 LLKKYIKTG

-86 RIALYTETQ
+86 RIALYTE
-95 YTEAYKDYQTLRDIN
+95 ADIDYQTLRDIN
-110 NDVIKDVENDPIL
+110 NDVVKDIENDPIL
-123 TFEPHIEKMQ
+123 TIEPHIERMQ
-133 EGVFTVLN
+133 EGVFTVLE

-152 AYDDMWKSDRTFST
+152 AYDDMWKSDRTFNT

-172 TALQLLQEVCTSC
+172 TALQLLQEVCTTC

-199 SISSAPGKT
+199 SISSVPEKT

-246 DSTKPE
+246 NSTKPE
-252 SLKED
+252 SLQED

-283 TEVESKTGGDA
+283 TEVESETGGDA

-319 VVNSIGEILVGVT
+319 VVNSIAEILVGVT

-386 ERQAG
+386 SRQAG

-431 AAGMYESN
+431 VAGMYESN
-439 AKQPDGSVVSF
+439 VKQSDGSVVSF

-506 NAGTITGDRISGG
+506 ISGK
-519 MITGTI
+519 I
-525 YRSSGENEGDGTK
+525 SSKNGSVYFDLDNNE
-538 RYLTIDS
+538 I
-545 GGIDF
+545 
-550 GSSAY
+550 AC
-555 NESEPK
+555 
-561 SVLSSIKC
+561 SSIVQPGKYIIN
-569 GGEFSGDNSLYVDQA
+569 GVTYQNLRVEFQRAIWEQKFEYGIA
-584 FHSNSIGG
+584 FSKKDAPE
-592 YDGIIKFRMRDR
+592 DGIIITPAMSDSDVNKISFGGSGLQINYEGSTKGQLKFDKPSEASSSIITTLGGIQAGFAQNNSMMVVDTYFACLQVNRGGAISMDQSGVNIVGKTVTC
-604 ATGKKYTAM
+604 TGKFVVNGT
-613 SLTRERQYKNL
+613 KNR
-624 NILSMNGRIY
+624 N
-634 VKDGGLDSDKN
+634 VKT
-645 QIKGGILW
+645 
-653 EDNNG
+653 ED
-658 RSNYGIG
+658 YGDRL
-665 PHQSGSYSSGNYC
+665 Q
-678 DATQVWGALYCQ
+678 
-690 SLLVS
+690 
-695 GQKSRIV
+695 
-702 DTDNYGTRAM
+702 
-712 YCYEMASPIFGDIGE
+712 YCYEMASPYFGDIGQG
-727 AKLDESGKCAV
+727 KTDENGYAY
-738 SIDDIF
+738 IDISDIF
-744 SSVSDTNL
+744 SETVRTDL
-752 QYQVFLQKEGE
+752 QYQVFLQKEGN
-763 GDLWVAEKHPEYFL
+763 GDIWIEEKEPTYF
-777 ICGTPNLSFSWEVK
+777 CVKGSPNLDFAWEIK
-791 CRQSD
+791 AKQ
-796 FKDLRMEEDI
+796 K
-806 SYMEKDNID
+806 D
-815 YEEEGNRVLM
+815 YEFERLEMNDTDSELGEPNYEKEGQSLVEEYINSTEVV
-825 DYLAIQEEI
+825 EI

>member
-7 LLKKYIKKG
+7 LLKKYIKTG

-57 PLGAAVSKTITLTI
+57 PLGAAVSETITLTI

-86 RIALYTETQ
+86 RIALYTE
-95 YTEAYKDYQTLRDIN
+95 ADIDYQTLRDIN
-110 NDVIKDVENDPIL
+110 NDVVKDIENDPIL
-123 TFEPHIEKMQ
+123 TIEPHIERMQ
-133 EGVFTVLN
+133 EGVFTVLE

-199 SISSAPGKT
+199 SISSVPEKT

-257 SGYHIFEDFASD
+257 SGYHIFEDFSSD

-275 NVVITGIS
+275 NVVITGVS
-283 TEVESKTGGDA
+283 TEVESETGGDA

-319 VVNSIGEILVGVT
+319 VVNSIAEILVGVT

-365 VTTHEFSY
+365 VTTHEFEY
-373 LGGSSFSCDINSP
+373 LGGSKFSCDINSP
-386 ERQAG
+386 NRQAG

-439 AKQPDGSVVSF
+439 VKQEDGSVVSF

-506 NAGTITGDRISGG
+506 ISGRISSKTGKVFFDLDNNVLSCNKIVSSEDGTSSDITSVIGASYVGGSTDTSGYKVHGLNTFHPGMSRYGIVIQPGNNDEIPTIITGGDSLSVKTRRDKSSEIRSGG
-519 MITGTI
+519 MQLTKNGYMFLAGGCSDSLFSDSWIESNANNSQYGNIIIQPRYTISGSTYKSNGMVNINGPVNMRGSNFSITG
-525 YRSSGENEGDGTK
+525 
-538 RYLTIDS
+538 
-545 GGIDF
+545 
-550 GSSAY
+550 
-555 NESEPK
+555 
-561 SVLSSIKC
+561 
-569 GGEFSGDNSLYVDQA
+569 
-584 FHSNSIGG
+584 
-592 YDGIIKFRMRDR
+592 
-604 ATGKKYTAM
+604 
-613 SLTRERQYKNL
+613 SLT
-624 NILSMNGRIY
+624 
-634 VKDGGLDSDKN
+634 V
-645 QIKGGILW
+645 
-653 EDNNG
+653 
-658 RSNYGIG
+658 
-665 PHQSGSYSSGNYC
+665 SGSKNR
-678 DATQVWGALYCQ
+678 V
-690 SLLVS
+690 
-695 GQKSRIV
+695 V
-702 DTDNYGTRAM
+702 DTESYGKRLLNS
-712 YCYEMASPIFGDIGE
+712 YETPSPMFGDVGE
-727 AKLDESGKCAV
+727 GITDDSGKCYIN
-738 SIDDIF
+738 IDPIF
-744 SSVSDTNL
+744 LETIASGCK
-752 QYQVFLQKEGE
+752 YQVFLQKNGE
-763 GDLWVAEKHPEYFL
+763 GDIWVEERYQTYFVVR
-777 ICGTPNLSFSWEVK
+777 GTANLKFSWEIKALQKEYEYERINQYSV
-791 CRQSD
+791 
-796 FKDLRMEEDI
+796 EDDGI
-806 SYMEKDNID
+806 ID
-815 YEEEGNRVLM
+815 YGDIGAMMYQEYLEEMQVEV
-825 DYLAIQEEI
+825 

>member
-86 RIALYTETQ
+86 RIALYTE
-95 YTEAYKDYQTLRDIN
+95 AYNDYQTLRDIN

-123 TFEPHIEKMQ
+123 TFDPHMERMQ

-319 VVNSIGEILVGVT
+319 VVNSIAEILVGAT

-373 LGGSSFSCDINSP
+373 LGGSSFKCDINSP

-506 NAGTITGDRISGG
+506 ISGRISSKTGKVFFDLDNNVLSCNKIVSSEDGTSSDITSVIGASYVGGSTDTSGYKVHGLNTFHPGMSRYGIVIQPGNNDEIPTIITG
-519 MITGTI
+519 
-525 YRSSGENEGDGTK
+525 GDSFSVKTRRDK
-538 RYLTIDS
+538 DSDIRS
-545 GGIDF
+545 GGIQLTKNGYMLLAGGCGDSLF
-550 GSSAY
+550 NDSWIESNAY
-555 NESEPK
+555 NSQYGNIIIQPRYTISGSTSISNGMVNINGPVNMHSSDVSISGRLTVSGSKNRAVDTESYGKRLLNCYETP
-561 SVLSSIKC
+561 SPM
-569 GGEFSGDNSLYVDQA
+569 FGDV
-584 FHSNSIGG
+584 G
-592 YDGIIKFRMRDR
+592 DGI
-604 ATGKKYTAM
+604 
-613 SLTRERQYKNL
+613 
-624 NILSMNGRIY
+624 
-634 VKDGGLDSDKN
+634 
-645 QIKGGILW
+645 
-653 EDNNG
+653 
-658 RSNYGIG
+658 
-665 PHQSGSYSSGNYC
+665 
-678 DATQVWGALYCQ
+678 
-690 SLLVS
+690 
-695 GQKSRIV
+695 
-702 DTDNYGTRAM
+702 TDN
-712 YCYEMASPIFGDIGE
+712 
-727 AKLDESGKCAV
+727 SGKCYIN
-738 SIDDIF
+738 IDPIF
-744 SSVSDTNL
+744 LETIASGCK
-752 QYQVFLQKEGE
+752 YQVFLQKNGE
-763 GDLWVAEKHPEYFL
+763 GDIWVEERCKTYF
-777 ICGTPNLSFSWEVK
+777 IVKGTANLKFSWEIKALQKEYEYERINQYSV
-791 CRQSD
+791 
-796 FKDLRMEEDI
+796 EEDNI
-806 SYMEKDNID
+806 ID
-815 YEEEGNRVLM
+815 YGDIGAMMYQKYLEEMQVEV
-825 DYLAIQEEI
+825 

>member
-1 MKNAST
+1 MKNASA
-7 LLKKYIKKG
+7 LLKKYIKTG

-57 PLGAAVSKTITLTI
+57 PLGVAVSKTITLTI
-71 DNIDERYSKYDFYYA
+71 DNIDGRYSKYDFYYA
-86 RIALYTETQ
+86 RIALYTE
-95 YTEAYKDYQTLRDIN
+95 ADIDYQTLRDIN
-110 NDVIKDVENDPIL
+110 NDVVKDIENDPIL
-123 TFEPHIEKMQ
+123 TFEPHIERMQ

-152 AYDDMWKSDRTFST
+152 AYDDMWKSDRAFST

-185 GMVLGSPTFRNSDF
+185 GMVLGSPIFRNSDF
-199 SISSAPGKT
+199 SISSAPEKT

-275 NVVITGIS
+275 NVVITGIF
-283 TEVESKTGGDA
+283 TEVESETGGEA

-332 LRKFS
+332 LRRFS

-411 KNNISNMQ
+411 KKNVDNMQ
-419 NAIELLNTTLEN
+419 KAIELLNTTLEN

-506 NAGTITGDRISGG
+506 ISGK
-519 MITGTI
+519 I
-525 YRSSGENEGDGTK
+525 SSKNGAVYFDLDNNE
-538 RYLTIDS
+538 I
-545 GGIDF
+545 
-550 GSSAY
+550 AC
-555 NESEPK
+555 
-561 SVLSSIKC
+561 SSIVQPGKYIIN
-569 GGEFSGDNSLYVDQA
+569 GVTYQNLRVEFQRATWEQNFEYGIA
-584 FHSNSIGG
+584 FSKKDAPE
-592 YDGIIKFRMRDR
+592 DGIII
-604 ATGKKYTAM
+604 TPAM
-613 SLTRERQYKNL
+613 SDRDVNK
-624 NILSMNGRIY
+624 ISF
-634 VKDGGLDSDKN
+634 GGSGL
-645 QIKGGILW
+645 QINYEGSAKGQMKFEKPSEPSSSIITTLGGIKIGFPK
-653 EDNNG
+653 NN
-658 RSNYGIG
+658 SMM
-665 PHQSGSYSSGNYC
+665 
-678 DATQVWGALYCQ
+678 
-690 SLLVS
+690 
-695 GQKSRIV
+695 IV
-702 DTDNYGTRAM
+702 DTYYACLQVNSGGAITMNQNGVNIGGKTVTCTGKFVVNGTKNRNVKTEDYGDRLQ
-712 YCYEMASPIFGDIGE
+712 YCYEMASPYFGDIGQ
-727 AKLDESGKCAV
+727 GKTDGNGYAY
-738 SIDDIF
+738 IDISDIF
-744 SSVSDTNL
+744 SETVRTDL
-752 QYQVFLQKEGE
+752 QYQVFLQKEGN
-763 GDLWVAEKHPEYFL
+763 GDIWIEKKEPTYF
-777 ICGTPNLSFSWEVK
+777 CVKGTPNLEFSWEIK
-791 CRQSD
+791 ARQ
-796 FKDLRMEEDI
+796 K
-806 SYMEKDNID
+806 D
-815 YEEEGNRVLM
+815 YEFERLEMNGTDSEFGEPNYEKEGQNLIEEYINNTEVV
-825 DYLAIQEEI
+825 EV

>member
-1 MKNAST
+1 MKNASA
-7 LLKKYIKKG
+7 LLKKYIKTG

-57 PLGAAVSKTITLTI
+57 PLGVAVSKTITLTI

-86 RIALYTETQ
+86 RIALYTE
-95 YTEAYKDYQTLRDIN
+95 ADIDYQTLRYIN
-110 NDVIKDVENDPIL
+110 NDVVKDIENDPIL
-123 TFEPHIEKMQ
+123 TFEPHIERMQ

-199 SISSAPGKT
+199 SISSAPEKT

-235 THDFS
+235 THDFR

-257 SGYHIFEDFASD
+257 SGYHIFEDFPSD

-283 TEVESKTGGDA
+283 TEVESETGGEA

-319 VVNSIGEILVGVT
+319 VVNSIAEILVGVT

-351 ACVVDR
+351 ACVIDR

-411 KNNISNMQ
+411 KKNVDNMQ
-419 NAIELLNTTLEN
+419 KAIELLNTTLEN

-506 NAGTITGDRISGG
+506 ISGK
-519 MITGTI
+519 I
-525 YRSSGENEGDGTK
+525 SSKNGAVYFDLDNNE
-538 RYLTIDS
+538 I
-545 GGIDF
+545 
-550 GSSAY
+550 AC
-555 NESEPK
+555 
-561 SVLSSIKC
+561 SSIVQPGKYIIN
-569 GGEFSGDNSLYVDQA
+569 GVTYQNLRVEFQRATWEQNFEYGIA
-584 FHSNSIGG
+584 FSKKDAPE
-592 YDGIIKFRMRDR
+592 DGIII
-604 ATGKKYTAM
+604 TPAM
-613 SLTRERQYKNL
+613 SDRDVNK
-624 NILSMNGRIY
+624 ISF
-634 VKDGGLDSDKN
+634 GGSGL
-645 QIKGGILW
+645 QINYEGSAKGQMKFEKPSEPSSSIITTLGGIKIGFPK
-653 EDNNG
+653 NN
-658 RSNYGIG
+658 SMM
-665 PHQSGSYSSGNYC
+665 
-678 DATQVWGALYCQ
+678 
-690 SLLVS
+690 
-695 GQKSRIV
+695 IV
-702 DTDNYGTRAM
+702 DTYYACLQVNSGGAITMNQNGVNIGGKTVTCTGKFVVNGTKNRKVKTEDYGDRLQ
-712 YCYEMASPIFGDIGE
+712 YCYEMASPYFGDIGQ
-727 AKLDESGKCAV
+727 GKTDGNGYAY
-738 SIDDIF
+738 IDISDIF
-744 SSVSDTNL
+744 SETVRTDL
-752 QYQVFLQKEGE
+752 QYQVFLQKEGN
-763 GDLWVAEKHPEYFL
+763 GDIWIEEKEPTYF
-777 ICGTPNLSFSWEVK
+777 CVKGTPNLEFAWEIK
-791 CRQSD
+791 AKQ
-796 FKDLRMEEDI
+796 K
-806 SYMEKDNID
+806 D
-815 YEEEGNRVLM
+815 YEFERLEMNDMDSEFGEPNYEKEGQNLIEEYINSTEVV
-825 DYLAIQEEI
+825 EV

>member
-1 MKNAST
+1 MKNASS
-7 LLKKYIKKG
+7 LLKKYIKTG

-71 DNIDERYSKYDFYYA
+71 DNIDGRYSKYDFYYA
-86 RIALYTETQ
+86 RIALYTE
-95 YTEAYKDYQTLRDIN
+95 ADIDYQTLRDIN
-110 NDVIKDVENDPIL
+110 NDVVKDIENDPIL
-123 TFEPHIEKMQ
+123 TFEPHIERMQ

-141 PVAIG
+141 PVSIG

-199 SISSAPGKT
+199 SISSAPEKT

-222 GNAVIQNGMLTIK
+222 GDAVIQNGMLTIK

-252 SLKED
+252 SLKKD
-257 SGYHIFEDFASD
+257 SGYHILEDFSSD

-283 TEVESKTGGDA
+283 TEVESETGGEA

-319 VVNSIGEILVGVT
+319 VVNSIAEILVGVT

-506 NAGTITGDRISGG
+506 ISGK
-519 MITGTI
+519 I
-525 YRSSGENEGDGTK
+525 SSKNGAVYFDLDNNE
-538 RYLTIDS
+538 I
-545 GGIDF
+545 
-550 GSSAY
+550 AC
-555 NESEPK
+555 
-561 SVLSSIKC
+561 SSIVQPGKYIVN
-569 GGEFSGDNSLYVDQA
+569 GVTYQNLRVEFQRATWEQNFEYGIA
-584 FHSNSIGG
+584 FSKKDAPE
-592 YDGIIKFRMRDR
+592 DGIII
-604 ATGKKYTAM
+604 TPAM
-613 SLTRERQYKNL
+613 SDRDVNK
-624 NILSMNGRIY
+624 ISF
-634 VKDGGLDSDKN
+634 GGSGL
-645 QIKGGILW
+645 QINYEGSAKGQMKFEKPSEPSSSIITTLGGIKIGFPQ
-653 EDNNG
+653 NN
-658 RSNYGIG
+658 SMM
-665 PHQSGSYSSGNYC
+665 
-678 DATQVWGALYCQ
+678 
-690 SLLVS
+690 
-695 GQKSRIV
+695 IV
-702 DTDNYGTRAM
+702 DTYYACLQVNSGGAITMNQNGVNIGGKTVTCTGKFVVNGTKNRNVKTEDYGDRLQ
-712 YCYEMASPIFGDIGE
+712 YCYEMASPYFGDIGQ
-727 AKLDESGKCAV
+727 GKTDGNGYAY
-738 SIDDIF
+738 IDISDIF
-744 SSVSDTNL
+744 SETVRTDL
-752 QYQVFLQKEGE
+752 QYQVFLQKEGN
-763 GDLWVAEKHPEYFL
+763 GDIWIEKKEPTYF
-777 ICGTPNLSFSWEVK
+777 CVKGTPNLEFSWEIK
-791 CRQSD
+791 ARQ
-796 FKDLRMEEDI
+796 K
-806 SYMEKDNID
+806 D
-815 YEEEGNRVLM
+815 YEFERLEMNGTDSEFGEPNYEKEGQNLIEEYINNTEVV
-825 DYLAIQEEI
+825 EV

>member
-86 RIALYTETQ
+86 RIALYTET
-95 YTEAYKDYQTLRDIN
+95 YNDYQTLRDIN

-123 TFEPHIEKMQ
+123 TFDPHMERMQ

-319 VVNSIGEILVGVT
+319 VVNSIAEILVGAT

-373 LGGSSFSCDINSP
+373 LGGSSFKCDINSP

-506 NAGTITGDRISGG
+506 ISGRISSKTGKVFFDLDNNVLSCNKIVSSEDGTPSDITSVIGASYVGGSTDTSGYKVHGLNTFHPGMSRYGIVIQPGNNDEIPTIITG
-519 MITGTI
+519 
-525 YRSSGENEGDGTK
+525 GDSFSVKTRRDK
-538 RYLTIDS
+538 DSDIRS
-545 GGIDF
+545 GGIQLTKNGYMLLAGGCGDSLF
-550 GSSAY
+550 NDSWIESNAY
-555 NESEPK
+555 NSQYGNIIIQPRYTISGSTSISNGMVNINGPVNMHSSDVSISGRLTVSGSKNRAVDTESYGKRLLNCYETP
-561 SVLSSIKC
+561 SPM
-569 GGEFSGDNSLYVDQA
+569 FGDV
-584 FHSNSIGG
+584 G
-592 YDGIIKFRMRDR
+592 DGI
-604 ATGKKYTAM
+604 
-613 SLTRERQYKNL
+613 
-624 NILSMNGRIY
+624 
-634 VKDGGLDSDKN
+634 
-645 QIKGGILW
+645 
-653 EDNNG
+653 
-658 RSNYGIG
+658 
-665 PHQSGSYSSGNYC
+665 
-678 DATQVWGALYCQ
+678 
-690 SLLVS
+690 
-695 GQKSRIV
+695 
-702 DTDNYGTRAM
+702 TDN
-712 YCYEMASPIFGDIGE
+712 
-727 AKLDESGKCAV
+727 SGKCYIN
-738 SIDDIF
+738 IDPIF
-744 SSVSDTNL
+744 LETIASGCK
-752 QYQVFLQKEGE
+752 YQVFLQKNGE
-763 GDLWVAEKHPEYFL
+763 GDIWVEERCKTYF
-777 ICGTPNLSFSWEVK
+777 IVKGTANLKFSWEIKALQKEYEYERINQYSV
-791 CRQSD
+791 
-796 FKDLRMEEDI
+796 EEDNI
-806 SYMEKDNID
+806 ID
-815 YEEEGNRVLM
+815 YGDIGAMMYQKYLEEMQVEV
-825 DYLAIQEEI
+825 

>member
-1 MKNAST
+1 MKNASA

-57 PLGAAVSKTITLTI
+57 PLGVAVSKTITLTI

-86 RIALYTETQ
+86 RIALYTE
-95 YTEAYKDYQTLRDIN
+95 ADIDYQTLRDIN
-110 NDVIKDVENDPIL
+110 NDVIKDVENDPIP
-123 TFEPHIEKMQ
+123 TFEPHIERMQ

-172 TALQLLQEVCTSC
+172 TALQLLQEVCTFC

-199 SISSAPGKT
+199 SISSAPEKT

-246 DSTKPE
+246 DSTKLE

-257 SGYHIFEDFASD
+257 SGYHIFEDFSSD

-275 NVVITGIS
+275 NVAITGIS
-283 TEVESKTGGDA
+283 TEVESETGGDA
-294 ETVISGT
+294 KTVISGT

-373 LGGSSFSCDINSP
+373 LGGSSFKCDINSP

-411 KNNISNMQ
+411 KKNVDNMQ
-419 NAIELLNTTLEN
+419 KAIELLNTTLEN

-506 NAGTITGDRISGG
+506 ISGRISSKTGKVYFDLDNERIACSSIIQPHTWYVDGEYMEGMLIEFTQKGNSDSRTDYGATFYKEGYVDDGITVTPSTGSGNDNKNYITFGGGGLKLEYEKDGYLQFIPPEDADSGSIIQKLGGITMGFIKNNSKFLLDKTHVSLKVNAGGAVALTTNGVSLSGKTVTCTGKFVVNGTKNRNVKTEYYGDR
-519 MITGTI
+519 
-525 YRSSGENEGDGTK
+525 
-538 RYLTIDS
+538 L
-545 GGIDF
+545 
-550 GSSAY
+550 
-555 NESEPK
+555 
-561 SVLSSIKC
+561 
-569 GGEFSGDNSLYVDQA
+569 Q
-584 FHSNSIGG
+584 
-592 YDGIIKFRMRDR
+592 
-604 ATGKKYTAM
+604 
-613 SLTRERQYKNL
+613 
-624 NILSMNGRIY
+624 
-634 VKDGGLDSDKN
+634 
-645 QIKGGILW
+645 
-653 EDNNG
+653 
-658 RSNYGIG
+658 
-665 PHQSGSYSSGNYC
+665 
-678 DATQVWGALYCQ
+678 
-690 SLLVS
+690 
-695 GQKSRIV
+695 
-702 DTDNYGTRAM
+702 
-712 YCYEMASPIFGDIGE
+712 YCYEMASPYFGDIGQG
-727 AKLDESGKCAV
+727 KTDENGYAY
-738 SIDDIF
+738 IDISDIF
-744 SSVSDTNL
+744 SETVRTDL
-752 QYQVFLQKEGE
+752 QYQVFLQKEGN
-763 GDLWVAEKHPEYFL
+763 GDIWIEEKEPTYF
-777 ICGTPNLSFSWEVK
+777 CVKGTPNLDFAWEIK
-791 CRQSD
+791 AKQ
-796 FKDLRMEEDI
+796 K
-806 SYMEKDNID
+806 D
-815 YEEEGNRVLM
+815 YEFERLEINDTDSEFGEPNYEKEGQSLIEEYINSTEVV
-825 DYLAIQEEI
+825 EV

>member
-7 LLKKYIKKG
+7 LLKKYIKTG

-86 RIALYTETQ
+86 RIALYTE
-95 YTEAYKDYQTLRDIN
+95 ADIDCQTLRDIN
-110 NDVIKDVENDPIL
+110 NDVVKDIENDPIL
-123 TFEPHIEKMQ
+123 TIEPHIERMQ
-133 EGVFTVLN
+133 EGVFTVLE

-152 AYDDMWKSDRTFST
+152 AYDDMWKSDRTFNT

-172 TALQLLQEVCTSC
+172 TALQLLQEVCTTC

-199 SISSAPGKT
+199 SISSVPEKT

-246 DSTKPE
+246 NSTKPE
-252 SLKED
+252 NLQED

-283 TEVESKTGGDA
+283 TEVESETGGDA

-319 VVNSIGEILVGVT
+319 VVNSIAEILVGVT

-365 VTTHEFSY
+365 VTTHEFAY

-386 ERQAG
+386 SRQAG
-391 EYYSEAAEI
+391 EYYSEAAGI

-419 NAIELLNTTLEN
+419 NAIELLNTALEN

-439 AKQPDGSVVSF
+439 VKQPDGSVVSF

-506 NAGTITGDRISGG
+506 ISGRISSKTGKVFFDLDNNILSCNKIVSSEDGTSSDITSVIGASYVGGDTDTSGYKVHGLNTFHPGMSRYGIVIQPGNNDEIPTIITGGDSFSVKTRRNKSSDIRSGGIQLTENGYMFLAGGCSDSLFRDSWIESNAYNSQYGNIIIQPRYTISGSTYRSNGMVNINGSVNIHGPNVSISGG
-519 MITGTI
+519 
-525 YRSSGENEGDGTK
+525 
-538 RYLTIDS
+538 LT
-545 GGIDF
+545 
-550 GSSAY
+550 
-555 NESEPK
+555 
-561 SVLSSIKC
+561 V
-569 GGEFSGDNSLYVDQA
+569 
-584 FHSNSIGG
+584 
-592 YDGIIKFRMRDR
+592 
-604 ATGKKYTAM
+604 
-613 SLTRERQYKNL
+613 
-624 NILSMNGRIY
+624 
-634 VKDGGLDSDKN
+634 
-645 QIKGGILW
+645 
-653 EDNNG
+653 
-658 RSNYGIG
+658 
-665 PHQSGSYSSGNYC
+665 SGSKNR
-678 DATQVWGALYCQ
+678 V
-690 SLLVS
+690 
-695 GQKSRIV
+695 V
-702 DTDNYGTRAM
+702 DTESYGKRLLN
-712 YCYEMASPIFGDIGE
+712 CYETPSPMFGDVGE
-727 AKLDESGKCAV
+727 GITDNSGKCY
-738 SIDDIF
+738 IDIDPIF
-744 SSVSDTNL
+744 SETIASNCK
-752 QYQVFLQKEGE
+752 YQVFLQKN
-763 GDLWVAEKHPEYFL
+763 GDGDIWVEERYQTHFIVK
-777 ICGTPNLSFSWEVK
+777 GTANLKFSWEIKALQKEYEYERINQYSV
-791 CRQSD
+791 
-796 FKDLRMEEDI
+796 EDDGI
-806 SYMEKDNID
+806 ID
-815 YEEEGNRVLM
+815 YGDIGAMMYQEYLEEMQVEV
-825 DYLAIQEEI
+825 

>member
-86 RIALYTETQ
+86 RIALYTE
-95 YTEAYKDYQTLRDIN
+95 AYNDYQTLRDIN

-123 TFEPHIEKMQ
+123 TFDPHMERMQ

-319 VVNSIGEILVGVT
+319 VVNSIAEILVGAT

-373 LGGSSFSCDINSP
+373 LGGSSFKCDINSP

-506 NAGTITGDRISGG
+506 ISGRISSKTGKVFFDLDNNVLSCNKIVSSEDGTSSDITSVIGASYVGGSTDTSGYKVHGLNTFHPGMSRYGIVIQPGNNDEIPTIITG
-519 MITGTI
+519 
-525 YRSSGENEGDGTK
+525 GDSFSVKTRRDK
-538 RYLTIDS
+538 DSDIRS
-545 GGIDF
+545 GGIQLTKNGYMLLAGGCGDSLF
-550 GSSAY
+550 NDSWIESNAY
-555 NESEPK
+555 NSQYGNIIIQPRYTISGSTSISNGMVNINGPVNMHSSNVSISGSLTVSGSKNRAVDTESYGKRLLNCYETP
-561 SVLSSIKC
+561 SPM
-569 GGEFSGDNSLYVDQA
+569 FGDV
-584 FHSNSIGG
+584 G
-592 YDGIIKFRMRDR
+592 DGI
-604 ATGKKYTAM
+604 
-613 SLTRERQYKNL
+613 
-624 NILSMNGRIY
+624 
-634 VKDGGLDSDKN
+634 
-645 QIKGGILW
+645 
-653 EDNNG
+653 
-658 RSNYGIG
+658 
-665 PHQSGSYSSGNYC
+665 
-678 DATQVWGALYCQ
+678 
-690 SLLVS
+690 
-695 GQKSRIV
+695 
-702 DTDNYGTRAM
+702 TDN
-712 YCYEMASPIFGDIGE
+712 
-727 AKLDESGKCAV
+727 SGKCYIN
-738 SIDDIF
+738 IDPIF
-744 SSVSDTNL
+744 LETIASSCK
-752 QYQVFLQKEGE
+752 YQVFLQKNGE
-763 GDLWVAEKHPEYFL
+763 GDIWVEERCKTYF
-777 ICGTPNLSFSWEVK
+777 IVKGTANLKFSWEIKALQKEYEYERINQYSV
-791 CRQSD
+791 
-796 FKDLRMEEDI
+796 EEDNI
-806 SYMEKDNID
+806 ID
-815 YEEEGNRVLM
+815 YGDIGAMMYQKYLEEMQVEV
-825 DYLAIQEEI
+825 

>member
-7 LLKKYIKKG
+7 LLKKYIKTG

-27 ATGEKLTLTSDRDF
+27 STGEKLTLTSDRDF

-86 RIALYTETQ
+86 RIALYTE
-95 YTEAYKDYQTLRDIN
+95 ADIDYQTLRYIN
-110 NDVIKDVENDPIL
+110 NDVVKDIENDPIL
-123 TFEPHIEKMQ
+123 TIEPHIERMQ
-133 EGVFTVLN
+133 EGVFTVLE

-152 AYDDMWKSDRTFST
+152 AYDDMWKSDRTFNT

-172 TALQLLQEVCTSC
+172 TALQLLQEVCTTC

-199 SISSAPGKT
+199 SISSVPEKT

-246 DSTKPE
+246 NSTKPE
-252 SLKED
+252 SLQED
-257 SGYHIFEDFASD
+257 SGYHIFEDFSSD

-283 TEVESKTGGDA
+283 TEVESEAAGEA

-506 NAGTITGDRISGG
+506 ISGKISSKNG
-519 MITGTI
+519 IVYFDLDNNEIACSSIVQPGKYIINGVTYQNLRVEFQKSNYEQEFEYGLAISKKDATDDGVIITPAMSNNDDNKISFGG
-525 YRSSGENEGDGTK
+525 SGLLLKYGSGKNGQIRFQKPSDSPSFVLGGISIGFPTK
-538 RYLTIDS
+538 NNSMVLVDTYNAILQVDS
-545 GGIDF
+545 GG
-550 GSSAY
+550 SVSATQDG
-555 NESEPK
+555 
-561 SVLSSIKC
+561 VR
-569 GGEFSGDNSLYVDQA
+569 
-584 FHSNSIGG
+584 IGG
-592 YDGIIKFRMRDR
+592 KTVTC
-604 ATGKKYTAM
+604 TGKFVVNGT
-613 SLTRERQYKNL
+613 KNR
-624 NILSMNGRIY
+624 N
-634 VKDGGLDSDKN
+634 VKT
-645 QIKGGILW
+645 
-653 EDNNG
+653 ED
-658 RSNYGIG
+658 YGDRL
-665 PHQSGSYSSGNYC
+665 Q
-678 DATQVWGALYCQ
+678 
-690 SLLVS
+690 
-695 GQKSRIV
+695 
-702 DTDNYGTRAM
+702 
-712 YCYEMASPIFGDIGE
+712 YCYEMASSYFGDIGQ
-727 AKLDESGKCAV
+727 GKTDGNGYAY
-738 SIDDIF
+738 IDISDIF
-744 SSVSDTNL
+744 SETVRTDL
-752 QYQVFLQKEGE
+752 QYQVFLQKEGN
-763 GDLWVAEKHPEYFL
+763 GDIWIEEKEPTYF
-777 ICGTPNLSFSWEVK
+777 CVKGTPNLEFAWEIK
-791 CRQSD
+791 AKQ
-796 FKDLRMEEDI
+796 K
-806 SYMEKDNID
+806 D
-815 YEEEGNRVLM
+815 YEFERLEMNDTESEVSEPNYEKEGQSLVEEYINSTEVV
-825 DYLAIQEEI
+825 EI

>member
-1 MKNAST
+1 MKNASA
-7 LLKKYIKKG
+7 LLKKYIKTG

-57 PLGAAVSKTITLTI
+57 PLGVAVSKTITLTI

-86 RIALYTETQ
+86 RIALYTE
-95 YTEAYKDYQTLRDIN
+95 ADIDYQTLRDIN

-123 TFEPHIEKMQ
+123 TFEPHIERMQ

-199 SISSAPGKT
+199 SISSAPEKT

-283 TEVESKTGGDA
+283 TEVESETGGEA

-307 ITNPLIKGKEQT
+307 ITNPLIKGKEQI
-319 VVNSIGEILVGVT
+319 VVNSIAEILVGVT

-365 VTTHEFSY
+365 VTTHEFLY

-411 KNNISNMQ
+411 KKNVDNMQ
-419 NAIELLNTTLEN
+419 KAIELLNTTLEN

-506 NAGTITGDRISGG
+506 ISGK
-519 MITGTI
+519 I
-525 YRSSGENEGDGTK
+525 SSKNGAVYFDLDNNE
-538 RYLTIDS
+538 I
-545 GGIDF
+545 
-550 GSSAY
+550 AC
-555 NESEPK
+555 
-561 SVLSSIKC
+561 SSIVQPGKYIIN
-569 GGEFSGDNSLYVDQA
+569 GVTYQNLRVEFQRAKYEQNFEYGIA
-584 FHSNSIGG
+584 FSKKDAPE
-592 YDGIIKFRMRDR
+592 DGIIITPAMSNSDVNKISFGGSGLQINYDGSAKGQLKFEKPSEKPPSLITTLGGIKVGFTKNNSMMVVDTYY
-604 ATGKKYTAM
+604 ACLQLNSGGAITMNQNGVNISGKTVTCTGKFVVNGT
-613 SLTRERQYKNL
+613 KNR
-624 NILSMNGRIY
+624 N
-634 VKDGGLDSDKN
+634 VKT
-645 QIKGGILW
+645 
-653 EDNNG
+653 ED
-658 RSNYGIG
+658 YGDRL
-665 PHQSGSYSSGNYC
+665 Q
-678 DATQVWGALYCQ
+678 
-690 SLLVS
+690 
-695 GQKSRIV
+695 
-702 DTDNYGTRAM
+702 
-712 YCYEMASPIFGDIGE
+712 YCYEMASPYFGDIGQG
-727 AKLDESGKCAV
+727 KTDENGYAY
-738 SIDDIF
+738 IDISDIF
-744 SSVSDTNL
+744 SETVRTDL
-752 QYQVFLQKEGE
+752 QYQVFLQKEGN
-763 GDLWVAEKHPEYFL
+763 GDIWIKEKEPTYF
-777 ICGTPNLSFSWEVK
+777 CVKGTPNLEFAWEIK
-791 CRQSD
+791 AKQ
-796 FKDLRMEEDI
+796 K
-806 SYMEKDNID
+806 D
-815 YEEEGNRVLM
+815 YEFERLEMNDTDSEFGEPNYEKEGQSLIEEYINSTEVV
-825 DYLAIQEEI
+825 EI

>member
-1 MKNAST
+1 MKNASS
-7 LLKKYIKKG
+7 LLKKYIKTG

-57 PLGAAVSKTITLTI
+57 PLGVAVSKTITLTI

-86 RIALYTETQ
+86 RIALYTE
-95 YTEAYKDYQTLRDIN
+95 ADIDYQTLRDIN
-110 NDVIKDVENDPIL
+110 
-123 TFEPHIEKMQ
+123 FEPHIERMQ

-185 GMVLGSPTFRNSDF
+185 GMVLGSPIFRNSDF
-199 SISSAPGKT
+199 SISSAPEKT

-257 SGYHIFEDFASD
+257 SGYHIFEDFSSD

-283 TEVESKTGGDA
+283 TEVESETGGEA

-319 VVNSIGEILVGVT
+319 VVNSIAEILVGVT
-332 LRKFS
+332 LRRFN

-351 ACVVDR
+351 ACVIDR

-506 NAGTITGDRISGG
+506 ISGK
-519 MITGTI
+519 I
-525 YRSSGENEGDGTK
+525 SSKNGAVYFDLDNNE
-538 RYLTIDS
+538 I
-545 GGIDF
+545 
-550 GSSAY
+550 AC
-555 NESEPK
+555 
-561 SVLSSIKC
+561 SSIVQPGKYIIN
-569 GGEFSGDNSLYVDQA
+569 GVTYQNLRVEFQRATWEQNFEYGIA
-584 FHSNSIGG
+584 FSKKDAPE
-592 YDGIIKFRMRDR
+592 DGIII
-604 ATGKKYTAM
+604 TPAM
-613 SLTRERQYKNL
+613 SDRDVNK
-624 NILSMNGRIY
+624 ISF
-634 VKDGGLDSDKN
+634 GGSGL
-645 QIKGGILW
+645 QINYEGSAKGQMKFEKPSGPSSSIITTLGGIKIGFPK
-653 EDNNG
+653 NN
-658 RSNYGIG
+658 SMM
-665 PHQSGSYSSGNYC
+665 
-678 DATQVWGALYCQ
+678 
-690 SLLVS
+690 
-695 GQKSRIV
+695 IV
-702 DTDNYGTRAM
+702 DTYYACLQVNSGGAITMNQNGVNIGGKTVTCTGKFVVNGTKNRNVKTEYYGDRLQ
-712 YCYEMASPIFGDIGE
+712 YCYEMASPYFGDIGQ
-727 AKLDESGKCAV
+727 GKTDGNGYAY
-738 SIDDIF
+738 IDISDIF
-744 SSVSDTNL
+744 SETVRTDL
-752 QYQVFLQKEGE
+752 QYQVFLQKEGN
-763 GDLWVAEKHPEYFL
+763 GDIWIEEKEPTYF
-777 ICGTPNLSFSWEVK
+777 CVKGTPNLEFAWEIK
-791 CRQSD
+791 AKQ
-796 FKDLRMEEDI
+796 K
-806 SYMEKDNID
+806 D
-815 YEEEGNRVLM
+815 YEFERLEINDTDPELGEPNYEKEGQSLIEEYINSTEVV
-825 DYLAIQEEI
+825 EI

>member
-1 MKNAST
+1 MKNASA

-27 ATGEKLTLTSDRDF
+27 STGEKLTLTSDRDF

-95 YTEAYKDYQTLRDIN
+95 YTEAYTAYQTLRDIN
-110 NDVIKDVENDPIL
+110 NDVIKDAENDPIL

-257 SGYHIFEDFASD
+257 SGYHIFEDFSSD

-283 TEVESKTGGDA
+283 TEVESETGGEA

-319 VVNSIGEILVGVT
+319 VVNSIGAILVGVT

-373 LGGSSFSCDINSP
+373 LGGSSFKCDINSP

-506 NAGTITGDRISGG
+506 ISGRISSKTGKVFFDLDNNVLSCNKIVSSEDGTSSDITSVIGASYVGGSTDTSGYKVHGLNTFHPGMSRYGIVIQPGNNDEIPAIITG
-519 MITGTI
+519 
-525 YRSSGENEGDGTK
+525 GDSFSVKTQRDK
-538 RYLTIDS
+538 DWEIRS
-545 GGIDF
+545 GGIQLTKNGYMFLAGGCSENLFSD
-550 GSSAY
+550 SWIESNAY
-555 NESEPK
+555 NNKYGNIIIQPSYTISGSTSRSNGTVNINGPVNMHSSNVSISGNLTVSGSKNRAVDTESYGKRLLNCYET
-561 SVLSSIKC
+561 SSPM
-569 GGEFSGDNSLYVDQA
+569 FGDV
-584 FHSNSIGG
+584 G
-592 YDGIIKFRMRDR
+592 DGI
-604 ATGKKYTAM
+604 
-613 SLTRERQYKNL
+613 
-624 NILSMNGRIY
+624 
-634 VKDGGLDSDKN
+634 
-645 QIKGGILW
+645 
-653 EDNNG
+653 
-658 RSNYGIG
+658 
-665 PHQSGSYSSGNYC
+665 
-678 DATQVWGALYCQ
+678 
-690 SLLVS
+690 
-695 GQKSRIV
+695 
-702 DTDNYGTRAM
+702 TDN
-712 YCYEMASPIFGDIGE
+712 
-727 AKLDESGKCAV
+727 SGKCYIN
-738 SIDDIF
+738 IDPIF
-744 SSVSDTNL
+744 LETIASGCK
-752 QYQVFLQKEGE
+752 YQVFLQKNGE
-763 GDLWVAEKHPEYFL
+763 GDIWVEERCQTYF
-777 ICGTPNLSFSWEVK
+777 IVKGTANLKFSWEIKALQKEYEYERINQYSV
-791 CRQSD
+791 
-796 FKDLRMEEDI
+796 EED
-806 SYMEKDNID
+806 NVID
-815 YEEEGNRVLM
+815 YGDIGAMMYQKYLEEMQVEV
-825 DYLAIQEEI
+825 

>member
-7 LLKKYIKKG
+7 LLKKYIKTG

-27 ATGEKLTLTSDRDF
+27 STGEKLTLTSDRDF
-41 MISPNSYTEQ
+41 MISPNNYTEQ

-57 PLGAAVSKTITLTI
+57 PLGVAVSKTITLTI

-86 RIALYTETQ
+86 RIALYTE
-95 YTEAYKDYQTLRDIN
+95 ADIDYQTLRDIN

-123 TFEPHIEKMQ
+123 TFEPHIERMQ

-152 AYDDMWKSDRTFST
+152 AYDDMWKSDRAFST

-199 SISSAPGKT
+199 SISSAPEKT

-283 TEVESKTGGDA
+283 TEVESETAGEA

-373 LGGSSFSCDINSP
+373 LGGSSFKCDINSP

-506 NAGTITGDRISGG
+506 NSGTLTVKDKKGNITFQADTETGVVNINASSFSVNGKTVGDIVEDEKSKIRLSASELSWDSDYSSMTKDGKLTCSAAVLSGSLRCGELAYKWMEMKGGVLSGGYNTSQYGYIDYSATVYDMVDDVYYHGLQVKGGCLRISVEHISTRSSSSTTDTAYIGTTGMMRYISAISDNGDGTITWTES
-519 MITGTI
+519 TAWF
-525 YRSSGENEGDGTK
+525 EN
-538 RYLTIDS
+538 
-545 GGIDF
+545 GI
-550 GSSAY
+550 
-555 NESEPK
+555 N
-561 SVLSSIKC
+561 
-569 GGEFSGDNSLYVDQA
+569 
-584 FHSNSIGG
+584 
-592 YDGIIKFRMRDR
+592 
-604 ATGKKYTAM
+604 TT
-613 SLTRERQYKNL
+613 SLT
-624 NILSMNGRIY
+624 
-634 VKDGGLDSDKN
+634 
-645 QIKGGILW
+645 
-653 EDNNG
+653 
-658 RSNYGIG
+658 
-665 PHQSGSYSSGNYC
+665 
-678 DATQVWGALYCQ
+678 
-690 SLLVS
+690 
-695 GQKSRIV
+695 
-702 DTDNYGTRAM
+702 
-712 YCYEMASPIFGDIGE
+712 
-727 AKLDESGKCAV
+727 
-738 SIDDIF
+738 
-744 SSVSDTNL
+744 
-752 QYQVFLQKEGE
+752 
-763 GDLWVAEKHPEYFL
+763 
-777 ICGTPNLSFSWEVK
+777 
-791 CRQSD
+791 
-796 FKDLRMEEDI
+796 
-806 SYMEKDNID
+806 
-815 YEEEGNRVLM
+815 
-825 DYLAIQEEI
+825 

>member
-7 LLKKYIKKG
+7 LLKKYIKTG

-27 ATGEKLTLTSDRDF
+27 STGEKLTLTSDRDF

-57 PLGAAVSKTITLTI
+57 PLGVAVSKTITLTI

-86 RIALYTETQ
+86 RIALYTE
-95 YTEAYKDYQTLRDIN
+95 ADIDYQTLRDIN

-123 TFEPHIEKMQ
+123 TFEPHIERMQ

-199 SISSAPGKT
+199 SISSAPEKT

-283 TEVESKTGGDA
+283 TEVESETAGEA

-411 KNNISNMQ
+411 KKNVDNMQ
-419 NAIELLNTTLEN
+419 KAIELLNTTLEN

-506 NAGTITGDRISGG
+506 ISGKISSKNG
-519 MITGTI
+519 MVYFDLDNNEIACSSIVQPGKYIVNGVTYQNLRVKFRNADYDNDFEYGVSFSEKDATDDGVLITPAMSNNYENKISFGG
-525 YRSSGENEGDGTK
+525 SGLLIKYGSGRNGQIRFQKPSDTPSFV
-538 RYLTIDS
+538 L
-545 GGIDF
+545 GGIDIGF
-550 GSSAY
+550 STKNNSS
-555 NESEPK
+555 
-561 SVLSSIKC
+561 V
-569 GGEFSGDNSLYVDQA
+569 YVDTYNAGIQVDDGGWI
-584 FHSNSIGG
+584 SLNKNGVNIGG
-592 YDGIIKFRMRDR
+592 IVTCSGKFVVNGTKNRNVKTEDYGDR
-604 ATGKKYTAM
+604 
-613 SLTRERQYKNL
+613 LQ
-624 NILSMNGRIY
+624 
-634 VKDGGLDSDKN
+634 
-645 QIKGGILW
+645 
-653 EDNNG
+653 
-658 RSNYGIG
+658 
-665 PHQSGSYSSGNYC
+665 
-678 DATQVWGALYCQ
+678 
-690 SLLVS
+690 
-695 GQKSRIV
+695 
-702 DTDNYGTRAM
+702 
-712 YCYEMASPIFGDIGE
+712 YCYEMASPYFGDIGQ
-727 AKLDESGKCAV
+727 GKTDGNGYAY
-738 SIDDIF
+738 IDISDIF
-744 SSVSDTNL
+744 SETVRTDL
-752 QYQVFLQKEGE
+752 QYQVFLQKEGN
-763 GDLWVAEKHPEYFL
+763 GDIWIEEKEPTYF
-777 ICGTPNLSFSWEVK
+777 CVKGTPNLDFSWEIK
-791 CRQSD
+791 AKQ
-796 FKDLRMEEDI
+796 K
-806 SYMEKDNID
+806 D
-815 YEEEGNRVLM
+815 YEFERLEINDMESEVSEPNYEKEGQSLVEEYINSTEVV
-825 DYLAIQEEI
+825 EI

>member
-1 MKNAST
+1 MKNASA

-57 PLGAAVSKTITLTI
+57 PLGVAVSKTITLTI

-86 RIALYTETQ
+86 RIALYTE
-95 YTEAYKDYQTLRDIN
+95 ADIDYQTLRDIN
-110 NDVIKDVENDPIL
+110 NDVIKDVENDPIP
-123 TFEPHIEKMQ
+123 TFEPHIERMQ

-172 TALQLLQEVCTSC
+172 TALQLLQEVCTFC

-199 SISSAPGKT
+199 SISSAPEKT

-246 DSTKPE
+246 DSTKLE

-257 SGYHIFEDFASD
+257 SGYHIFEDFSSD

-275 NVVITGIS
+275 NVAITGIS
-283 TEVESKTGGDA
+283 TEVESETGGDA
-294 ETVISGT
+294 KTVISGT

-373 LGGSSFSCDINSP
+373 LGGSSFKCDINSP

-411 KNNISNMQ
+411 KKNVDNMQ
-419 NAIELLNTTLEN
+419 KAIELLNTTLEN

-506 NAGTITGDRISGG
+506 ISGRISSKTGKVYFDLDNERIACSSIIQPHTWYVDGEYMEGMLIEFTQKGNGDSRTDYGATFYKEGYVDDGITVTPSTGSGNDNKNYITFGGGGLKLEYEKDGYLQFIPPEDADSGSIIQKLGGITMGFIKNNSKFLLDKTHVSLKVNAGGAVALTTNGVSLSGKTVTCTGKFVVNGTKNRNVKTEYYGDR
-519 MITGTI
+519 
-525 YRSSGENEGDGTK
+525 
-538 RYLTIDS
+538 L
-545 GGIDF
+545 
-550 GSSAY
+550 
-555 NESEPK
+555 
-561 SVLSSIKC
+561 
-569 GGEFSGDNSLYVDQA
+569 Q
-584 FHSNSIGG
+584 
-592 YDGIIKFRMRDR
+592 
-604 ATGKKYTAM
+604 
-613 SLTRERQYKNL
+613 
-624 NILSMNGRIY
+624 
-634 VKDGGLDSDKN
+634 
-645 QIKGGILW
+645 
-653 EDNNG
+653 
-658 RSNYGIG
+658 
-665 PHQSGSYSSGNYC
+665 
-678 DATQVWGALYCQ
+678 
-690 SLLVS
+690 
-695 GQKSRIV
+695 
-702 DTDNYGTRAM
+702 
-712 YCYEMASPIFGDIGE
+712 YCYEMASPYFGDIGQG
-727 AKLDESGKCAV
+727 KTDENGYAY
-738 SIDDIF
+738 IDISDIF
-744 SSVSDTNL
+744 SETVRTDL
-752 QYQVFLQKEGE
+752 QYQVFLQKEGN
-763 GDLWVAEKHPEYFL
+763 GDIWIEEKEPTYF
-777 ICGTPNLSFSWEVK
+777 CVKGTPNLDFAWEIK
-791 CRQSD
+791 AKQ
-796 FKDLRMEEDI
+796 K
-806 SYMEKDNID
+806 D
-815 YEEEGNRVLM
+815 YEFERLEINDTDSEFGEPNYEKEGQSLIEEYINSTEVV
-825 DYLAIQEEI
+825 EV

>member
-1 MKNAST
+1 MKNASA
-7 LLKKYIKKG
+7 LLKKYIKTG

-51 GGSDGF
+51 SGSDGF
-57 PLGAAVSKTITLTI
+57 PLGVAVSKTITLTI

-86 RIALYTETQ
+86 RIALYTE
-95 YTEAYKDYQTLRDIN
+95 ADIDYQTLRYIN
-110 NDVIKDVENDPIL
+110 NDVVKDIENDPIL
-123 TFEPHIEKMQ
+123 TFEPHIERMQ

-199 SISSAPGKT
+199 SISSAPEKT

-235 THDFS
+235 THDFR

-257 SGYHIFEDFASD
+257 SGYHIFEDFPSD

-283 TEVESKTGGDA
+283 TEVESETGGEA

-319 VVNSIGEILVGVT
+319 VVNSIAEILVGVT

-351 ACVVDR
+351 ACVIDR

-411 KNNISNMQ
+411 KKNVDNMQ
-419 NAIELLNTTLEN
+419 KAIELLNTTLEN

-506 NAGTITGDRISGG
+506 ISGK
-519 MITGTI
+519 I
-525 YRSSGENEGDGTK
+525 SSKNGAVYFDLDNNE
-538 RYLTIDS
+538 I
-545 GGIDF
+545 
-550 GSSAY
+550 AC
-555 NESEPK
+555 
-561 SVLSSIKC
+561 SSIVQPGKYIIN
-569 GGEFSGDNSLYVDQA
+569 GVTYQNLRVEFQRATWEQNFEYGIA
-584 FHSNSIGG
+584 FSKKDAPE
-592 YDGIIKFRMRDR
+592 DGIII
-604 ATGKKYTAM
+604 TPAM
-613 SLTRERQYKNL
+613 SDRDVNK
-624 NILSMNGRIY
+624 ISF
-634 VKDGGLDSDKN
+634 GGSGL
-645 QIKGGILW
+645 QINYEGSAKGQMKFEKPSEPSSSIITTLGGIKIGFPK
-653 EDNNG
+653 NN
-658 RSNYGIG
+658 SMM
-665 PHQSGSYSSGNYC
+665 
-678 DATQVWGALYCQ
+678 
-690 SLLVS
+690 
-695 GQKSRIV
+695 IV
-702 DTDNYGTRAM
+702 DTYYACLQVNSGGAITMNQNGVNIGGKTVTCTGKFVVNGTKNRKVKTEDYGDRLQ
-712 YCYEMASPIFGDIGE
+712 YCYEMASPYFGDIGQ
-727 AKLDESGKCAV
+727 GKTDGNGYAY
-738 SIDDIF
+738 IDISDIF
-744 SSVSDTNL
+744 SETVRTDL
-752 QYQVFLQKEGE
+752 QYQVFLQKEGN
-763 GDLWVAEKHPEYFL
+763 GDIWIEEKEPTYF
-777 ICGTPNLSFSWEVK
+777 CVKGTPNLEFAWEIK
-791 CRQSD
+791 AKQ
-796 FKDLRMEEDI
+796 K
-806 SYMEKDNID
+806 D
-815 YEEEGNRVLM
+815 YEFERLEMNDMDSEFGEPNYEKEGQNLIEEYINSTEVV
-825 DYLAIQEEI
+825 EV

>member
-7 LLKKYIKKG
+7 LLKKYIKTG

-27 ATGEKLTLTSDRDF
+27 ATGEQLTLTSEKDF
-41 MISPNSYTEQ
+41 MVSTNSYTEQ

-57 PLGAAVSKTITLTI
+57 PLGVAVSKTITLTI

-86 RIALYTETQ
+86 RIALYTE
-95 YTEAYKDYQTLRDIN
+95 ADIDYQTLRDIN
-110 NDVIKDVENDPIL
+110 NDVVKDIVNDPIL
-123 TFEPHIEKMQ
+123 TFEPHIERMQ
-133 EGVFTVLN
+133 EGVFTVLE

-152 AYDDMWKSDRTFST
+152 AYDDMWKSDRTFTT

-199 SISSAPGKT
+199 SISSVPEKA

-257 SGYHIFEDFASD
+257 SGYHIFEDFSSD

-283 TEVESKTGGDA
+283 TEVESETGGDA

-301 DDYCIK
+301 NDYCIK

-319 VVNSIGEILVGVT
+319 VVNSIAEILVGVT

-365 VTTHEFSY
+365 VTTHEFEY

-386 ERQAG
+386 SRQAG

-400 YNGIKK
+400 YSGIKK

-439 AKQPDGSVVSF
+439 VKQSDGSVVSF

-506 NAGTITGDRISGG
+506 ISGKISSKNG
-519 MITGTI
+519 TVYFDLDNNEIACSSIVQPGKYIINGATYQNLRVEFQEATWENKSEYGIAFSKKGAPESGVVITPAMSDSDVNKISFGGSGLQLNYDGSVKGQLKFEKPSET
-525 YRSSGENEGDGTK
+525 SSSIITT
-538 RYLTIDS
+538 L
-545 GGIDF
+545 GGIKIGF
-550 GSSAY
+550 
-555 NESEPK
+555 PK
-561 SVLSSIKC
+561 N
-569 GGEFSGDNSLYVDQA
+569 NS
-584 FHSNSIGG
+584 
-592 YDGIIKFRMRDR
+592 M
-604 ATGKKYTAM
+604 M
-613 SLTRERQYKNL
+613 
-624 NILSMNGRIY
+624 
-634 VKDGGLDSDKN
+634 
-645 QIKGGILW
+645 
-653 EDNNG
+653 
-658 RSNYGIG
+658 
-665 PHQSGSYSSGNYC
+665 
-678 DATQVWGALYCQ
+678 
-690 SLLVS
+690 
-695 GQKSRIV
+695 IV
-702 DTDNYGTRAM
+702 DTYYACLQVNSGGAISMNQSGVNIGGKTVTCTGKFVVNGTKNRNVKTEDYGDRLQ
-712 YCYEMASPIFGDIGE
+712 YCYEMASPYFGDIGQG
-727 AKLDESGKCAV
+727 KTDENGYAY
-738 SIDDIF
+738 IDISDIF
-744 SSVSDTNL
+744 SETVRTDL
-752 QYQVFLQKEGE
+752 QYQVFLQKEGN
-763 GDLWVAEKHPEYFL
+763 GDIWIEEKEPTYF
-777 ICGTPNLSFSWEVK
+777 CVKGTPNLEFAWEIK
-791 CRQSD
+791 AKQ
-796 FKDLRMEEDI
+796 K
-806 SYMEKDNID
+806 D
-815 YEEEGNRVLM
+815 YEFERLEINDTDSEVGEPNYEKEGQSLVEEYINSTEVV
-825 DYLAIQEEI
+825 EI